1 MIQVITI
8 KNPFENRKKLREL
21 YWTGKELTAYV
32 DTDGMDIFVDGHL
45 VEQPDAT
52 IPPDGSQIICTP
64 HIAGKGLKRILGFAA
79 MIALTVYAGNVGGG
93 LWAKAGSFFAKGAI
107 GATLASGAVMLLGG
121 KLINAVFPQ
130 DISTPKWNDQESS
143 RSYGWDLPTP
153 STLAGNCVGETYGEC
168 IPAAQLLEQHVE
180 TINNKQYLNLLYCGG
195 YGPVD
200 SIDKIRIDYTDIG
213 NFTGVQL
220 ETRLGTNDQ
229 KPISFFHT
237 TPLDQSV
244 GLELDVGASLVRTSD
259 SALASSLEVTLEWPA
274 GLYHINDD
282 SNFGNATTK
291 FRIEYRKSGADTW
304 TLDKEYT
311 ETAATNEALRKSYQI
326 NGLEEGRYDVR
337 VTLLSKPSSSRDQ
350 AMVQW
355 TLLTSYNNGVYTRP
369 GKVLVAMR
377 ILATN
382 QLSGGVPS
390 VSWRQKRSTVWVYN
404 PNESAY
410 EQQPANN
417 PIWAAYD
424 IMHQCRYFK
433 NINTGEMEF
442 VHYGCSHENLDPY
455 YEQWKDA
462 ADYAFE
468 MITNE
473 NGEKEHRYEFDA
485 FLDTAQKRITAAQKA
500 AAVGHAVI
508 IAHGRNYGIV
518 VDRPGHISQIFGEG
532 RTTVSSVKGSFTS
545 KEDRARAVDVTYN
558 DEHNDFKNTM
568 MTVRSPLYNKDTGVD
583 NTTQLTLFG
592 VKRRSQAYR
601 EAMTALATSERQ
613 LQFIEL
619 QTDIDGIVAEYGDIV
634 GYNHAVSRIGIASG
648 RLVSVAAS
656 KVVLDKSVDLNP
668 TKTYEIYITLSD
680 DTIVKRSVASVT
692 TATKTTELAVTVPF
706 DDAQMPARFDN
717 YAFGECDKSIKPFRI
732 VSASRDGDMLV
743 SLKLAEYDEAMYAT
757 ELDYSKYPVIDYSNS
772 LTIATITSLTAKEQT
787 RTIDQTT
794 VPDVAVAWEISS
806 TGNAPSDYVV
816 QIKSRNS
823 SYEEQVSTKSTA
835 YTFRSVRAGEDY
847 DITVYC
853 IYDAVTTSHETTS
866 LHVAGGAYSENNT
879 SNLIVM
885 LVGKGF
891 NLSWQAATG
900 TTVTAYNVYQG
911 IYGDKLDACKLISEK
926 QKAVACYAP
935 VKDAGQYQFYVE
947 SIDRDGNRFGQVLSG
962 IGAIAMPGRVTDA
975 EAYTIYRRYQDG
987 STGYDIV
994 VTFALPS
1001 TPSAKDV
1008 EVYYKTNHIDMTKIS
1023 GPLPEGVPADELG
1036 FYADWR
1042 YAGKGSSRVVIP
1054 AAQLGDIYKLKL
1066 VAEDVNGFTTP
1077 DSDATYLTL
1086 KVEEKQTV
1094 PSTPA
1099 GFKKDFSK
1107 ENGFV
1112 FSWDDVTDSDVDFYE
1127 LRYDQNPGAEYNL
1140 IGRVQGTRLTV
1151 RRLKARSATIY
1162 LYAHNATKKY
1172 SYPAKLSY
1180 DYPKLNAPGGLTI
1193 EKGILSANITVPDI
1207 PNGADG
1213 VRLYIEQQPID
1224 IGKNTHYTYS
1234 NQAGIYT
1241 VTACYYDIFGE
1252 GYQTAEH
1259 QAVIDPYIDPK
1270 YIEDESIS
1278 LKMVDKE
1285 IQSAVADAQQA
1296 IPRLDKV
1303 DNDIANINNDISV
1316 AKTDLSNDIASI
1328 NNKLNLSPSD
1338 ANGYKSIQEL
1348 NQKDGQLE
1356 SIIATNKSTQDGI
1369 NQEHASLIS
1378 QTDSDI
1384 KSVVLNLNNTDP
1396 SKSAYKS
1403 ISQLSQTA
1411 DEIKT
1416 TVQTNKTNSDNAISQ
1431 VSQKADNVKVTIE
1444 NNLNNTDPSKSAYK
1458 SISQLQVNINGLT
1471 STVQNNKSATDTQIS
1486 QIKQNANSLS
1496 STVQTYHTDAN
1507 NKISGLSSKVSQNAD
1522 SITSVVTNLSDSEK
1536 AKNNYSA
1543 IAQMQDDIA
1552 LRVAKDDVVNQI
1564 NISKESILIDGK
1576 KVHITGDTKFDNN
1589 VIVGGMIAANS
1600 ITADKLSAET
1610 MELTANQGIK
1620 GGGATLDAN
1629 GLTVRGNDGS
1639 YVVHGSN
1646 GMEFHD
1652 GNGNEFSMV
1661 GAIVM
1666 GTVKDGQWIKFTKP
1680 WKTVPN
1686 VIVTPISLQTA
1697 IPGYNSTSLY
1707 LDCRPQNVTTNG
1719 FQAVCRTVLKAGSGG
1734 LVPVNKTVTGHL
1746 ESYSMT
1752 IDGTE
1757 ITIPEKATT
1766 FTINTTWAI
1775 TNYGED
1781 ETHHEDDYHA
1791 FLGPAYL
1798 NLKIDVNGTNK
1809 VNKRIGTAPADDW
1822 YYKKTFSGG
1831 HSETITV
1838 SGGDKIKIYF
1848 VATAEK
1854 GKWQDFNEA
1863 DVSATIGNYSFNITA
1878 DSPLASGNAFFL
1890 CTDQHNSPYTISD
1903 SQ

>member
-8 KNPFENRKKLREL
+8 KNPFENRKEIREL

-45 VEQPDAT
+45 IEQPDAT

-121 KLINAVFPQ
+121 KLINAIFPQ

-153 STLAGNCVGETYGEC
+153 LTLAGNCVGETYGEC

-229 KPISFFHT
+229 EPISFFHT

-244 GLELDVGASLVRTSD
+244 GLELDVGAPLVRTSD

-355 TLLTSYNNGVYTRP
+355 TLLTSYNNGVYARP

-390 VSWRQKRSTVWVYN
+390 VSWRQKRSNVWVYN

-485 FLDTAQKRITAAQKA
+485 FFDTAQKRITAAQKA

-601 EAMTALATSERQ
+601 EAVTALATSERQ
-613 LQFIEL
+613 IQFIEL

-634 GYNHAVSRIGIASG
+634 GYNHTVSRIGIASG
-648 RLVSVAAS
+648 RLASAIES
-656 KVVLDKSVDLNP
+656 KVVLDKSVDLDP
-668 TKTYEIYITLSD
+668 AKTYEIYVTLSD
-680 DTIVKRSVASVT
+680 DTIVKRSIASVT
-692 TATKTTELAVTVPF
+692 TATKTTELTVTVPF

-757 ELDYSKYPVIDYSNS
+757 ELDYSKYPVVDYSS
-772 LTIATITSLTAKEQT
+772 SPSVAKITSLTAREQS
-787 RTIDQTT
+787 RTIDRTA
-794 VPDVAVAWEISS
+794 VPDVAVTWELSR
-806 TGNAPSDYVV
+806 TGIAPSSYIV

-823 SYEEQVSTKSTA
+823 SYKEQAGTKMTA
-835 YTFRSVRAGEDY
+835 YTFRSVRADEDY

-853 IYDAVTTSHETTS
+853 IYDAVTTSYETTS
-866 LHVAGGAYSENNT
+866 LHVAGGAYSENNAT
-879 SNLIVM
+879 SLIVM

-900 TTVTAYNVYQG
+900 SAIAAYNVYQG
-911 IYGDKLDACKLISEK
+911 AYGDKLEACKRISKK
-926 QKAVACYAP
+926 QKGVSCYAP

-947 SIDRDGNRFGQVLSG
+947 SVDKDGKRYGQVLSG
-962 IGAIAMPGRVTDA
+962 IGSIAMPGRVTDA

-987 STGYDIV
+987 ATGYDIV
-994 VTFALPS
+994 VSFALPS

-1008 EVYYKTNHIDMTKIS
+1008 EVYYKTNHIDMSKIR
-1023 GPLPEGVPADELG
+1023 GALPEGVPADELG

-1042 YAGKGSSRVVIP
+1042 YAGKGATRVVIP
-1054 AAQLGDIYKLKL
+1054 AAQLGDTYKVKL

-1077 DSDATYLTL
+1077 DEDATYLTI
-1086 KVEEKQTV
+1086 KIEEKQAV
-1094 PSTPA
+1094 PSTPT
-1099 GFKKDFSK
+1099 GFRKDFSK
-1107 ENGFV
+1107 DIGFV

-1127 LRYDQNPGAEYNL
+1127 LRYDQNPGAAHNL
-1140 IGRVQGTRLTV
+1140 MGRVQGTSFSVDQLT
-1151 RRLKARSATIY
+1151 ARCATIY

-1180 DYPKLNAPGGLTI
+1180 GYPRLSAPASITV
-1193 EKGILSANITVPDI
+1193 EQAILSVNLSVPELID
-1207 PNGADG
+1207 GAEGVKFYIDG
-1213 VRLYIEQQPID
+1213 SPID
-1224 IGKNTHYTYS
+1224 IGKNIHYAYA
-1234 NQAGIYT
+1234 NKAGIYA
-1241 VTACYYDIFGE
+1241 VSACYYDVFGE
-1252 GYQTAEH
+1252 GYRTAEY
-1259 QAVIDPYIDPK
+1259 QAVIKTYVDPQYIK
-1270 YIEDESIS
+1270 EESLALS
-1278 LKMVDKE
+1278 MMDKT
-1285 IQSAVADAQQA
+1285 IQDAVSDAQQA
-1296 IPRLDKV
+1296 LP
-1303 DNDIANINNDISV
+1303 N
-1316 AKTDLSNDIASI
+1316 
-1328 NNKLNLSPSD
+1328 
-1338 ANGYKSIQEL
+1338 L
-1348 NQKDGQLE
+1348 NQKVSELKQ
-1356 SIIATNKSTQDGI
+1356 
-1369 NQEHASLIS
+1369 
-1378 QTDSDI
+1378 SDE
-1384 KSVVLNLNNTDP
+1384 
-1396 SKSAYKS
+1396 
-1403 ISQLSQTA
+1403 
-1411 DEIKT
+1411 EIKM
-1416 TVQTNKTNSDNAISQ
+1416 TVQ
-1431 VSQKADNVKVTIE
+1431 
-1444 NNLNNTDPSKSAYK
+1444 
-1458 SISQLQVNINGLT
+1458 
-1471 STVQNNKSATDTQIS
+1471 DTQKELSS
-1486 QIKQNANSLS
+1486 QIR
-1496 STVQTYHTDAN
+1496 
-1507 NKISGLSSKVSQNAD
+1507 QNAD
-1522 SITSVVTNLSDSEK
+1522 SITSVVTNLSDTQK
-1536 AKNNYSA
+1536 ASAAYSA
-1543 IAQMQDDIA
+1543 IAQMVNAIQ
-1552 LRVAKDDVVNQI
+1552 LRVTADNLKEMGQNGKLMSYI
-1564 NISKESILIDGK
+1564 NLTPTSVSILSKLLHIKADTLIDG
-1576 KVHITGDTKFDNN
+1576 N
-1589 VIVGGMIAANS
+1589 VITSGMLQAGAV
-1600 ITADKLSAET
+1600 TAEKLSAET
-1610 MELTANQGIK
+1610 MELTSNQGIK
-1620 GGGATLDAN
+1620 GGGATLDTN

-1652 GNGNEFSMV
+1652 GNGNTFAMV
-1661 GAIVM
+1661 GATVM

-1697 IPGYNSTSLY
+1697 IAGYNSTNLY
-1707 LDCRPQNVTTNG
+1707 LDCRPQNVTVNG

-1734 LVPVNKTVTGHL
+1734 SIPVNKTVTGNTRGA
-1746 ESYSMT
+1746 T
-1752 IDGTE
+1752 ITLNGVE
-1757 ITIPEKATT
+1757 ITIPESATT
-1766 FTINTTWAI
+1766 FICNVSWSI
-1775 TNYGED
+1775 TNYGHKKDTHDGDSED
-1781 ETHHEDDYHA
+1781 W
-1791 FLGPAYL
+1791 FLGPVYL

-1809 VNKRIGTAPADDW
+1809 VNKRIGTADTSYF
-1822 YYKKTFSGG
+1822 YYEKTFNGG
-1831 HSETITV
+1831 DSTPIAV
-1838 SGGDKIKIYF
+1838 SGGDKVKIYF
-1848 VATAEK
+1848 VATP
-1854 GKWQDFNEA
+1854 QDDYDGFNRA
-1863 DVSATIGNYSFNITA
+1863 DISVTIGNYSFNTTA
-1878 DSPLASGNAFFL
+1878 DAPLASGNAFFL

>member
-8 KNPFENRKKLREL
+8 KNPFENRKEIREL
-21 YWTGKELTAYV
+21 YWTGKKLTAYV
-32 DTDGMDIFVDGHL
+32 DTDGMDTFMDGHL

-107 GATLASGAVMLLGG
+107 GATLASGAVMFLGG
-121 KLINAVFPQ
+121 KLINSIFPQ
-130 DISTPKWNDQESS
+130 DISTPKWQDTESS
-143 RSYGWDLPTP
+143 QSYGWDLPTP
-153 STLAGNCVGETYGEC
+153 STLAGNCIGETYGEC

-180 TINNKQYLNLLYCGG
+180 TVNNKQYLNLLYCGG

-237 TPLDQSV
+237 TPLDQAV
-244 GLELDVGASLVRTSD
+244 GLELDVGAPLVRTSD
-259 SALASSLEVTLEWPA
+259 SALASSLEVALEWPA

-291 FRIEYRKSGADTW
+291 FRIDYRKSGADTW
-304 TLDKEYT
+304 TPDKEYT
-311 ETAATNEALRKSYQI
+311 ETAATNEAIRKSYQI
-326 NGLEEGRYDVR
+326 NSLEEGRYDVR

-350 AMVQW
+350 ATVQW
-355 TLLTSYNNGVYTRP
+355 TLLTSYNNGVYARP

-382 QLSGGVPS
+382 QLSSGVPS
-390 VSWRQKRSTVWVYN
+390 VSWRQKRNTVWVYN
-404 PNESAY
+404 PNQSAY

-424 IMHQCRYFK
+424 IMHQCRQLK

-442 VHYGCSHENLDPY
+442 VHYGCSHENLDAY
-455 YEQWKDA
+455 YEQWKEA

-485 FLDTAQKRITAAQKA
+485 FFDTAQKRITAAQKA

-568 MTVRSPLYNKDTGVD
+568 MTVRSPLYNKDAGVD

-601 EAMTALATSERQ
+601 EAVTALATSERQ

-866 LHVAGGAYSENNT
+866 LHVHGTAYTDNNA

-891 NLSWQAATG
+891 NLSWRGATG
-900 TTVTAYNVYQG
+900 TAVAGYNVYRG
-911 IYGDKLDACKLISEK
+911 KYGMTMQQCDKVSAAQTATS
-926 QKAVACYAP
+926 CYVP
-935 VKDAGQYQFYVE
+935 TQDAGQYVFYVE
-947 SIDRDGNRFGQVLSG
+947 SIDRDGNTFGETLTG
-962 IGAIAMPGRVTDA
+962 IGSIAMPGKVTDA
-975 EAYTIYRRYQDG
+975 SAYTIYRQYQDG
-987 STGYDIV
+987 ATGYDIV
-994 VTFALPS
+994 VSFSLPA
-1001 TPSAKDV
+1001 TAAVADV
-1008 EVYYKTNHIDMTKIS
+1008 AVYYKTNHIDMTKLS

-1036 FYADWR
+1036 YYADWR
-1042 YAGKGSSRVVIP
+1042 YAGKGTSRVTIS
-1054 AAQLGDIYKLKL
+1054 AAQLGDTYRIKL

-1077 DSDATYLTL
+1077 DEDATYIELT
-1086 KVEEKQTV
+1086 VEAKQTV
-1094 PSTPA
+1094 PDTPT
-1099 GFKKDFSK
+1099 GFKKSFALGK
-1107 ENGFV
+1107 GFT
-1112 FSWDDVTDSDVDFYE
+1112 FAWDDVTNSDVDYYE
-1127 LRYDQNPGAEYNL
+1127 LRYDQNPGAAYNL
-1140 IGRVQGTRLTV
+1140 LARAQGTSITLESMPSR
-1151 RRLKARSATIY
+1151 KATIY
-1162 LYAHNATKKY
+1162 LYSHNATKKY
-1172 SYPAKLSY
+1172 SYPASLSY
-1180 DYPKLNAPGGLTI
+1180 DYPILPAPGGLTI

-1207 PNGADG
+1207 PSGADG
-1213 VRLYIEQQPID
+1213 VCLYIEHQPID
-1224 IGKNTHYTYS
+1224 IGKNTHYSYS
-1234 NQAGIYT
+1234 NAAGIYT

-1252 GYQTAEH
+1252 GYQTAEY
-1259 QAVIDPYIDPK
+1259 QAVIEPHIDPK
-1270 YIEDESIS
+1270 YFGDESLS
-1278 LKMVDKE
+1278 LEMMDKT
-1285 IQSAVADAQQA
+1285 IQGAVKDAQQA
-1296 IPRLDKV
+1296 LPNLKETAAELKKS
-1303 DNDIANINNDISV
+1303 DNEIRGTVQDTQ
-1316 AKTDLSNDIASI
+1316 K
-1328 NNKLNLSPSD
+1328 NLS
-1338 ANGYKSIQEL
+1338 A
-1348 NQKDGQLE
+1348 
-1356 SIIATNKSTQDGI
+1356 
-1369 NQEHASLIS
+1369 
-1378 QTDSDI
+1378 
-1384 KSVVLNLNNTDP
+1384 
-1396 SKSAYKS
+1396 
-1403 ISQLSQTA
+1403 
-1411 DEIKT
+1411 
-1416 TVQTNKTNSDNAISQ
+1416 
-1431 VSQKADNVKVTIE
+1431 
-1444 NNLNNTDPSKSAYK
+1444 
-1458 SISQLQVNINGLT
+1458 
-1471 STVQNNKSATDTQIS
+1471 QI
-1486 QIKQNANSLS
+1486 
-1496 STVQTYHTDAN
+1496 TE
-1507 NKISGLSSKVSQNAD
+1507 NAD
-1522 SITSVVTNLSDSEK
+1522 KITSIVTNLGDSKK
-1536 AKNNYSA
+1536 ASAAYSA
-1543 IAQMQDDIA
+1543 IAQMVDAIQ
-1552 LRVAKDDVVNQI
+1552 LRVTADNLKEMGQNGQLMSYI
-1564 NISKESILIDGK
+1564 NLTPTTVSILSKLLHITADTLIDG
-1576 KVHITGDTKFDNN
+1576 N
-1589 VIVGGMIAANS
+1589 VITNGMIEAGA
-1600 ITADKLSAET
+1600 ITADKLAASII
-1610 MELTANQGIK
+1610 ELTNSQGIK
-1620 GGGATLDAN
+1620 GGSVVLDTS
-1629 GLTVRGNDGS
+1629 GLACTD
-1639 YVVHGSN
+1639 SN
-1646 GMEFHD
+1646 GMTIQFGQD
-1652 GNGNEFSMV
+1652 GMTSKDKNGNKFSILAQCM
-1661 GAIVM
+1661 M
-1666 GTVKDGQWIKFTKP
+1666 GVAKNGQYVKFANP
-1680 WKTVPN
+1680 WTEIPV
-1686 VIVTPISLQTA
+1686 VIIT
-1697 IPGYNSTSLY
+1697 
-1707 LDCRPQNVTTNG
+1707 PQNVQTNNPDYSTSKVRLHCYAEDISVNG
-1719 FQAVCRTVLKAGSGG
+1719 FRVRAYSGIAEGAGSFSQYQECGSMSWTIWRSGSDRNVTLPYGSRSITFTVKMPSNASRVVFHGRFGMNLGYKYSNFVRFPNSESQNISIKCNGKETYNGMFFSNDNNNEIHGPSGVHGTDEYCSYVSKIFTVAQGSDLTCTLTLSPWTEHDGDGSDG
-1734 LVPVNKTVTGHL
+1734 LRVWLIIDSLDVYVDGEQILDN
-1746 ESYSMT
+1746 
-1752 IDGTE
+1752 DGT
-1757 ITIPEKATT
+1757 
-1766 FTINTTWAI
+1766 
-1775 TNYGED
+1775 G
-1781 ETHHEDDYHA
+1781 
-1791 FLGPAYL
+1791 
-1798 NLKIDVNGTNK
+1798 
-1809 VNKRIGTAPADDW
+1809 
-1822 YYKKTFSGG
+1822 
-1831 HSETITV
+1831 
-1838 SGGDKIKIYF
+1838 
-1848 VATAEK
+1848 
-1854 GKWQDFNEA
+1854 
-1863 DVSATIGNYSFNITA
+1863 
-1878 DSPLASGNAFFL
+1878 AFFVVNRSNGL
-1890 CTDQHNSPYTISD
+1890 YTL
-1903 SQ
+1903 Q

>member
-8 KNPFENRKKLREL
+8 KNPFENRREIREL

-32 DTDGMDIFVDGHL
+32 DTEGMDIFMDGHI
-45 VEQPDAT
+45 VDHPDWT

-107 GATLASGAVMLLGG
+107 GATLASGAVMFLGG
-121 KLINAVFPQ
+121 KLINSVFPQ
-130 DISTPKWNDQESS
+130 DISTPKWQDTESS
-143 RSYGWDLPTP
+143 QSYGWDLPTP

-180 TINNKQYLNLLYCGG
+180 TVNNKQYLNLLYCGG

-244 GLELDVGASLVRTSD
+244 GLELDIGSPLVRTSD
-259 SALASSLEVTLEWPA
+259 SSLASSLEVTLEWPA

-282 SNFGNATTK
+282 SNFGNATTR
-291 FRIEYRKSGADTW
+291 FRIDYRKSGADTW

-311 ETAATNEALRKSYQI
+311 ETAATNEAIRKSYQI

-355 TLLTSYNNGVYTRP
+355 TLLTSYNNGVYARP
-369 GKVLVAMR
+369 GKVLIAMR

-382 QLSGGVPS
+382 QLSSGVPS
-390 VSWRQKRSTVWVYN
+390 VSWRQKRNTVWVYN
-404 PNESAY
+404 PNQSAY

-424 IMHQCRYFK
+424 IMHQCRQLK
-433 NINTGEMEF
+433 NVNTGEMEF
-442 VHYGCSHENLDPY
+442 VHYGCSHENLDAY
-455 YEQWKDA
+455 YEQWKEA

-485 FLDTAQKRITAAQKA
+485 FFDTAQKRITAAQKA

-568 MTVRSPLYNKDTGVD
+568 MTVRSPLYNKDAGVD

-601 EAMTALATSERQ
+601 EAVTALATSERQ

-743 SLKLAEYDEAMYAT
+743 SLKLAEYDEVMYAT
-757 ELDYSKYPVIDYSNS
+757 ELDYSKYPVIDYSS
-772 LTIATITSLTAKEQT
+772 SPSVAKITSLTAREQS
-787 RTIDQTT
+787 RTIDRTT
-794 VPDVAVAWEISS
+794 VPDVAVAWDLSR
-806 TGNAPSDYVV
+806 TGTAPSSYIV
-816 QIKSRNS
+816 QIKSRSS
-823 SYEEQVSTKSTA
+823 SYEEQASTKLTA

-847 DITVYC
+847 DINVYC

-866 LHVAGGAYSENNT
+866 LHVAGGTYSENNAT
-879 SNLIVM
+879 NLIVM
-885 LVGKGF
+885 LTGKGF

-900 TTVTAYNVYQG
+900 SAVAAYNVYQG
-911 IYGDKLDACKLISEK
+911 AYGDKLEACKRISEK
-926 QKAVACYAP
+926 QKGVSCYAP

-947 SIDRDGNRFGQVLSG
+947 SVDKDGMRYGQVLSG
-962 IGAIAMPGRVTDA
+962 IGSIAMPGCVTDA
-975 EAYTIYRRYQDG
+975 DAYTIYRQYQDG
-987 STGYDIV
+987 VTGYDVV

-1023 GPLPEGVPADELG
+1023 GSLPEGVAADELG

-1042 YAGKGSSRVVIP
+1042 YAGKGSSRVVIS
-1054 AAQLGDIYKLKL
+1054 AAQLGDVYKLKL

-1077 DSDATYLTL
+1077 DSDATYLAL
-1086 KVEEKQTV
+1086 KVEAKQTV
-1094 PSTPA
+1094 PSTPT
-1099 GFKKDFSK
+1099 GFKKDFSREK
-1107 ENGFV
+1107 GFI

-1140 IGRVQGTRLTV
+1140 IGRAQGIRLIV
-1151 RRLKARSATIY
+1151 EWLKERSATIY

-1213 VRLYIEQQPID
+1213 VRLYIERQPID
-1224 IGKNTHYTYS
+1224 IGKNTHYSYS
-1234 NQAGIYT
+1234 NAAGIYT

-1259 QAVIDPYIDPK
+1259 QAVIEPHIDEK
-1270 YIEDESIS
+1270 YFADESLS
-1278 LKMVDKE
+1278 LRMMDETMKG
-1285 IQSAVADAQQA
+1285 AVADAQEA
-1296 IPRLDKV
+1296 IPRLETV
-1303 DNDIANINNDISV
+1303 DANI
-1316 AKTDLSNDIASI
+1316 AELQKTDSSI
-1328 NNKLNLSPSD
+1328 
-1338 ANGYKSIQEL
+1338 
-1348 NQKDGQLE
+1348 
-1356 SIIATNKSTQDGI
+1356 
-1369 NQEHASLIS
+1369 
-1378 QTDSDI
+1378 
-1384 KSVVLNLNNTDP
+1384 
-1396 SKSAYKS
+1396 
-1403 ISQLSQTA
+1403 
-1411 DEIKT
+1411 
-1416 TVQTNKTNSDNAISQ
+1416 
-1431 VSQKADNVKVTIE
+1431 
-1444 NNLNNTDPSKSAYK
+1444 
-1458 SISQLQVNINGLT
+1458 T
-1471 STVQNNKSATDTQIS
+1471 STVQSNKAAQDKKNQSIDTDIS
-1486 QIKQNANSLS
+1486 QLKQTAESIT
-1496 STVQTYHTDAN
+1496 STVQSD
-1507 NKISGLSSKVSQNAD
+1507 KKELSSQISQNAD
-1522 SITSVVTNLSDSEK
+1522 KITSVITNLGDPAK
-1536 AKNNYSA
+1536 ASAAYSA
-1543 IAQMQDDIA
+1543 IAQMVDAIQ
-1552 LRVAKDDVVNQI
+1552 LRVTADNLKEMGQSGQLMSYI
-1564 NISKESILIDGK
+1564 NLTPTAVSILSKLLHITADTLIDG
-1576 KVHITGDTKFDNN
+1576 N
-1589 VIVGGMIAANS
+1589 VITNGMIKAGA
-1600 ITADKLSAET
+1600 ITADKLAASII
-1610 MELTANQGIK
+1610 ELTANQGIK
-1620 GGGATLDAN
+1620 GGGATLDTN
-1629 GLTVRGNDGS
+1629 GLTVRGSDGS
-1639 YVVHGSN
+1639 YVVHGSS

-1652 GNGNEFSMV
+1652 GNGNTFAMV
-1661 GAIVM
+1661 GAMVM
-1666 GTVKDGQWIKFTKP
+1666 GTVKDGQWVKFTKP

-1686 VIVTPISLQTA
+1686 VIVTPISLQTSLSN
-1697 IPGYNSTSLY
+1697 YTSTNLY
-1707 LDCRPQNVTTNG
+1707 LDCRPQNVTVNG

-1734 LVPVNKTVTGHL
+1734 
-1746 ESYSMT
+1746 
-1752 IDGTE
+1752 
-1757 ITIPEKATT
+1757 TIPINKSANKDFSDLYRKGIPNLTSYTYDLAEIKVPDKATKVT
-1766 FTINTTWAI
+1766 LNSSWALENI
-1775 TNYGED
+1775 GD
-1781 ETHHEDDYHA
+1781 IRWRSDDEDDYYDYY
-1791 FLGPAYL
+1791 FGDIYVDMR
-1798 NLKIDVNGTNK
+1798 IDVNGSTLKTKRLGSSLGQKTNQAFHESK
-1809 VNKRIGTAPADDW
+1809 
-1822 YYKKTFSGG
+1822 SGND
-1831 HSETITV
+1831 SEVITV
-1838 SGGDKIKIYF
+1838 KSGDTVKIYG
-1848 VATAEK
+1848 VISVQTVK
-1854 GKWQDFNEA
+1854 RGDFNPQYG
-1863 DVSATIGNYSFNITA
+1863 DSYDGFGKGSASYTLTNYSFNTTA
-1878 DSPLASGNAFFL
+1878 DAPLASGNAFFL
-1890 CTDQHNSPYTISD
+1890 CTDKHNSPYTISD
-1903 SQ
+1903 TQ

>member
-8 KNPFENRKKLREL
+8 KNPFENRKEIREL
-21 YWTGKELTAYV
+21 YWTGKALTAYV
-32 DTDGMDIFVDGHL
+32 DTNGMDIFVDGHL

-52 IPPDGSQIICTP
+52 IPPDGSQIVCTP

-121 KLINAVFPQ
+121 KLINAIFPQ

-143 RSYGWDLPTP
+143 QAYGWDLPTP

-180 TINNKQYLNLLYCGG
+180 TVNNKQYLNLLYCGG

-244 GLELDVGASLVRTSD
+244 GLELDVNAPLVRTSD
-259 SALASSLEVTLEWPA
+259 SALASSFEVTLEWPA

-355 TLLTSYNNGVYTRP
+355 TLLTSYNNGVYARP

-390 VSWRQKRSTVWVYN
+390 VSWRQKRSNVWVYN

-485 FLDTAQKRITAAQKA
+485 FFDTAQKRITAAQKA

-601 EAMTALATSERQ
+601 EAVTALATSERQ

-634 GYNHAVSRIGIASG
+634 GYNHTVSRIGVASG
-648 RLVSVAAS
+648 RLASAMES
-656 KVVLDKSVDLNP
+656 KVVLDKSVDLDP
-668 TKTYEIYITLSD
+668 AKTYEIYVTLSD

-692 TATKTTELAVTVPF
+692 TATKTTELTVTVPF

-806 TGNAPSDYVV
+806 AGSAPSDYVV

-823 SYEEQVSTKSTA
+823 SYEERVSTKSTA

-866 LHVAGGAYSENNT
+866 LHVAGGAYSENNA

-891 NLSWQAATG
+891 NLSWRGATG
-900 TTVTAYNVYQG
+900 TAVAGYNVYRG
-911 IYGDKLDACKLISEK
+911 KYGMTMQQCDKVSTAQTATS
-926 QKAVACYAP
+926 CYVP
-935 VKDAGQYQFYVE
+935 TQDAGQYVFYVE
-947 SIDRDGNRFGQVLSG
+947 SIDKDGNTFGETLSG
-962 IGAIAMPGRVTDA
+962 IGSVAMPGKVTDA
-975 EAYTIYRRYQDG
+975 SAYTIYRQYQDG
-987 STGYDIV
+987 VTGYDIV
-994 VTFALPS
+994 VRFGLP
-1001 TPSAKDV
+1001 TTATVADV
-1008 EVYYKTNHIDMTKIS
+1008 AVYYKTNHIDMSKLS

-1036 FYADWR
+1036 YYADWR
-1042 YAGKGSSRVVIP
+1042 YAGKGTSRVTIP
-1054 AAQLGDIYKLKL
+1054 AAQLGDTYRIKL

-1077 DSDATYLTL
+1077 DEDATYIELT
-1086 KVEEKQTV
+1086 VEAKQTV
-1094 PSTPA
+1094 PDTPT
-1099 GFKKDFSK
+1099 GFRKDFTLGK
-1107 ENGFV
+1107 GFT
-1112 FSWDDVTDSDVDFYE
+1112 FAWRDVTNSDVDYYE
-1127 LRYDQNPGAEYNL
+1127 LRYDQNPGAAYNL
-1140 IGRVQGTRLTV
+1140 LARAQGTSITLETMP
-1151 RRLKARSATIY
+1151 ARKATIY

-1172 SYPAKLSY
+1172 SYPASLSY
-1180 DYPKLNAPGGLTI
+1180 DYPVLSAPGGLTI
-1193 EKGILSANITVPDI
+1193 EKAILAVNISVPDI
-1207 PNGADG
+1207 PAGADG
-1213 VRLYIEQQPID
+1213 VRFYIEQQPID

-1278 LKMVDKE
+1278 LKMVDGTIKT
-1285 IQSAVADAQQA
+1285 AVSDAQQA
-1296 IPRLDKV
+1296 IPRLDTL
-1303 DNDIANINNDISV
+1303 DANV
-1316 AKTDLSNDIASI
+1316 TELKKTDGEILSTVAANKKASD
-1328 NNKLNLSPSD
+1328 D
-1338 ANGYKSIQEL
+1338 ADASFAS
-1348 NQKDGQLE
+1348 QLKQTAE
-1356 SIIATNKSTQDGI
+1356 SI
-1369 NQEHASLIS
+1369 
-1378 QTDSDI
+1378 
-1384 KSVVLNLNNTDP
+1384 
-1396 SKSAYKS
+1396 
-1403 ISQLSQTA
+1403 
-1411 DEIKT
+1411 
-1416 TVQTNKTNSDNAISQ
+1416 
-1431 VSQKADNVKVTIE
+1431 
-1444 NNLNNTDPSKSAYK
+1444 
-1458 SISQLQVNINGLT
+1458 T
-1471 STVQNNKSATDTQIS
+1471 STVQSNKVAQEKKNRSLDTDIS
-1486 QIKQNANSLS
+1486 QLKQTAESIT
-1496 STVQTYHTDAN
+1496 STVQSD
-1507 NKISGLSSKVSQNAD
+1507 KKELSSQITQNAD
-1522 SITSVVTNLSDSEK
+1522 KITSVVTNLSDPAK
-1536 AKNNYSA
+1536 ASAAYSA
-1543 IAQMQDDIA
+1543 IAQMIDAIQ
-1552 LRVAKDDVVNQI
+1552 LRVTADNLKEMGQSGQLMSYI
-1564 NISKESILIDGK
+1564 NLTPTAVSILSKLLHITADTLIDG
-1576 KVHITGDTKFDNN
+1576 N
-1589 VIVGGMIAANS
+1589 VITNGMIKAGA
-1600 ITADKLSAET
+1600 ITADKLAASII
-1610 MELTANQGIK
+1610 ELTNSQGIK
-1620 GGGATLDAN
+1620 GGSVVLDTS
-1629 GLTVRGNDGS
+1629 GLACTD
-1639 YVVHGSN
+1639 SN
-1646 GMEFHD
+1646 GMTIQFGQD
-1652 GNGNEFSMV
+1652 GMTSMDKNGNRFSILAQCM
-1661 GAIVM
+1661 M
-1666 GTVKDGQWIKFTKP
+1666 GVAKNGQYVKFANP
-1680 WKTVPN
+1680 WTESPT
-1686 VIVTPISLQTA
+1686 VIVTPQNIQTNNTAYSTSTVRLHCYADEVSVNGFRMRAYSGIANGAGSLVKNQKCGTMTWTIWRSYSDFNNLNPVFGSKSIIFNVSMPSNAGSVVFHGRLRTNAHFREPELKIPNSTKYQKLEVKCNDTVVYSDILWNSGDGKVDVAKNTDTYTA
-1697 IPGYNSTSLY
+1697 ITSSSIPVVQGAA
-1707 LDCRPQNVTTNG
+1707 LDCTLTINP
-1719 FQAVCRTVLKAGSGG
+1719 CVLHPGDGNDGMDIEFILDSIDCKIEGEQVLDA
-1734 LVPVNKTVTGHL
+1734 
-1746 ESYSMT
+1746 
-1752 IDGTE
+1752 DGT
-1757 ITIPEKATT
+1757 
-1766 FTINTTWAI
+1766 
-1775 TNYGED
+1775 G
-1781 ETHHEDDYHA
+1781 
-1791 FLGPAYL
+1791 
-1798 NLKIDVNGTNK
+1798 
-1809 VNKRIGTAPADDW
+1809 
-1822 YYKKTFSGG
+1822 
-1831 HSETITV
+1831 
-1838 SGGDKIKIYF
+1838 
-1848 VATAEK
+1848 
-1854 GKWQDFNEA
+1854 
-1863 DVSATIGNYSFNITA
+1863 
-1878 DSPLASGNAFFL
+1878 AFFVVNRSNGL
-1890 CTDQHNSPYTISD
+1890 YSITD
-1903 SQ
+1903 

>member
-8 KNPFENRKKLREL
+8 KNPFENRREIREL

-32 DTDGMDIFVDGHL
+32 DTKGMDIFMDGHI
-45 VEQPDAT
+45 VDHPDKT
-52 IPPDGSQIICTP
+52 IPLDGSQIICAP

-107 GATLASGAVMLLGG
+107 GATLASGAVMFLGG
-121 KLINAVFPQ
+121 KLINSIFPQ
-130 DISTPKWNDQESS
+130 DISTPKWQDTESS
-143 RSYGWDLPTP
+143 QSYGWDLPTP
-153 STLAGNCVGETYGEC
+153 STLAGNCIGETYGEC

-180 TINNKQYLNLLYCGG
+180 TVNNKQYLNLLYCGG

-237 TPLDQSV
+237 TPLDQAV
-244 GLELDVGASLVRTSD
+244 GLELDVGSPLVRTSD
-259 SALASSLEVTLEWPA
+259 SALASSLEVTLEWTA

-304 TLDKEYT
+304 TPDQEYT

-355 TLLTSYNNGVYTRP
+355 TLLTSYNNGVYARP

-382 QLSGGVPS
+382 QLSSGVPS
-390 VSWRQKRSTVWVYN
+390 VSWRQKRNTVWVYN
-404 PNESAY
+404 PNQSVY

-424 IMHQCRYFK
+424 IMHQCRQLK

-442 VHYGCSHENLDPY
+442 VHYGCSHENLDAY
-455 YEQWKDA
+455 YEQWKEA

-485 FLDTAQKRITAAQKA
+485 FFDTAQKRITAAQKA

-545 KEDRARAVDVTYN
+545 KGDRARAVDVTYN

-592 VKRRSQAYR
+592 IKRRSQAYR
-601 EAMTALATSERQ
+601 EAVTALATSERQ
-613 LQFIEL
+613 LQFVEL

-648 RLVSVAAS
+648 RLASATTS

-680 DTIVKRSVASVT
+680 DTIVKRNVASVT
-692 TATKTTELAVTVPF
+692 TAAKTAELTVTVPF
-706 DDAQMPARFDN
+706 NDSQMPARFDN

-743 SLKLAEYDEAMYAT
+743 SLKLAEYDETMYAT

-772 LTIATITSLTAKEQT
+772 PTIATITSLTAKEQT
-787 RTIDQTT
+787 RTIDRTT
-794 VPDVAVAWEISS
+794 VPDVAVAWEISN
-806 TGNAPSDYVV
+806 TGSAPSDYVV

-823 SYEEQVSTKSTA
+823 SYEEQASTKSTA

-866 LHVAGGAYSENNT
+866 LHVAGGTYSENNA

-926 QKAVACYAP
+926 QKTVACYAP
-935 VKDAGQYQFYVE
+935 VKDAGQYQFYIE

-962 IGAIAMPGRVTDA
+962 IGTIAMPGRVTDA

-994 VTFALPS
+994 VVFTLPS
-1001 TPSAKDV
+1001 TPSVKDV

-1054 AAQLGDIYKLKL
+1054 AAQLGDVYKLKL

-1099 GFKKDFSK
+1099 GLKKDFSK

-1151 RRLKARSATIY
+1151 GRLNVRSTTIY

-1180 DYPKLNAPGGLTI
+1180 DYPKLNAPAGITI
-1193 EKGILSANITVPDI
+1193 DKAILSVNLSVPELMV
-1207 PNGADG
+1207 GADG
-1213 VRLYIEQQPID
+1213 VNLYVDGKKID
-1224 IGKNTHYTYS
+1224 IGKNTHYAYA
-1234 NQAGIYT
+1234 NVPGIYT
-1241 VTACYYDIFGE
+1241 VSACYYDVFGE
-1252 GYQTAEH
+1252 GYMTAEY
-1259 QAVIDPYIDPK
+1259 QAVIDMYINPD
-1270 YIEDESIS
+1270 YIKEESLS
-1278 LKMVDKE
+1278 LKKMDATIKN
-1285 IQSAVADAQQA
+1285 AVSDAQTKLPQLEKKA
-1296 IPRLDKV
+1296 AELT
-1303 DNDIANINNDISV
+1303 
-1316 AKTDLSNDIASI
+1316 KTDDEIRGTVQDTQ
-1328 NNKLNLSPSD
+1328 KNLS
-1338 ANGYKSIQEL
+1338 A
-1348 NQKDGQLE
+1348 
-1356 SIIATNKSTQDGI
+1356 
-1369 NQEHASLIS
+1369 
-1378 QTDSDI
+1378 
-1384 KSVVLNLNNTDP
+1384 
-1396 SKSAYKS
+1396 
-1403 ISQLSQTA
+1403 
-1411 DEIKT
+1411 
-1416 TVQTNKTNSDNAISQ
+1416 
-1431 VSQKADNVKVTIE
+1431 
-1444 NNLNNTDPSKSAYK
+1444 
-1458 SISQLQVNINGLT
+1458 
-1471 STVQNNKSATDTQIS
+1471 QI
-1486 QIKQNANSLS
+1486 
-1496 STVQTYHTDAN
+1496 T
-1507 NKISGLSSKVSQNAD
+1507 QNAD
-1522 SITSVVTNLSDSEK
+1522 KITSIVTNLSDKDK
-1536 AKNNYSA
+1536 ASAAYSA
-1543 IAQMQDDIA
+1543 IAQMVDAIQ
-1552 LRVAKDDVVNQI
+1552 LRVTADNLKEMGQSGQLMSYI
-1564 NISKESILIDGK
+1564 NLTPTTVSILSRLLHITADTLIDG
-1576 KVHITGDTKFDNN
+1576 N
-1589 VIVGGMIAANS
+1589 VITNGMIKAGA
-1600 ITADKLSAET
+1600 ITADKLAASII
-1610 MELTANQGIK
+1610 ELTDSQGIK
-1620 GGGATLDAN
+1620 GGGATLDTN

-1652 GNGNEFSMV
+1652 GNGNTFAMV
-1661 GAIVM
+1661 GAMVM
-1666 GTVKDGQWIKFTKP
+1666 GTVKDGQWVRFTKP

-1697 IPGYNSTSLY
+1697 IPSYNSTNLY
-1707 LDCRPQNVTTNG
+1707 LDCRPQNVTANG

-1734 LVPVNKTVTGHL
+1734 LIPVNKTVTGHTGY
-1746 ESYSMT
+1746 ETIT

-1766 FTINTTWAI
+1766 FTINVTWSI

-1781 ETHHEDDYHA
+1781 REIHEDDINWY
-1791 FLGPAYL
+1791 LGPAYL
-1798 NLKIDVNGTNK
+1798 NFKIDVNGTNK
-1809 VNKRIGTAPADDW
+1809 VDKRIGTAPADDW
-1822 YYKKTFSGG
+1822 YYEKTFSGR
-1831 HSETITV
+1831 HSETLAV
-1838 SGGDKIKIYF
+1838 SGGDKIKVYF
-1848 VATAEK
+1848 VVTT
-1854 GKWQDFNEA
+1854 GYGNWHGFDEA
-1863 DVSATIGNYSFNITA
+1863 DISATIGNYTFNTTA
-1878 DSPLASGNAFFL
+1878 DVALASGNAFFL
-1890 CTDQHNSPYTISD
+1890 CTDKHNSPYTISD
-1903 SQ
+1903 S

>member
-8 KNPFENRKKLREL
+8 KNPFENRKEIREL

-45 VEQPDAT
+45 IEQPDAT

-485 FLDTAQKRITAAQKA
+485 FLDIAQKRITAAQKA

-601 EAMTALATSERQ
+601 EAVTALATSERQ

-1151 RRLKARSATIY
+1151 GRLKARSATIY

-1278 LKMVDKE
+1278 LKMVDGTIKT
-1285 IQSAVADAQQA
+1285 AVSDAQQA
-1296 IPRLDKV
+1296 IPRLDTL
-1303 DNDIANINNDISV
+1303 DANV
-1316 AKTDLSNDIASI
+1316 TELKKTDGEILSTVAANKKASD
-1328 NNKLNLSPSD
+1328 D
-1338 ANGYKSIQEL
+1338 ADASFAS
-1348 NQKDGQLE
+1348 QLKQTAE
-1356 SIIATNKSTQDGI
+1356 SI
-1369 NQEHASLIS
+1369 
-1378 QTDSDI
+1378 
-1384 KSVVLNLNNTDP
+1384 
-1396 SKSAYKS
+1396 
-1403 ISQLSQTA
+1403 
-1411 DEIKT
+1411 
-1416 TVQTNKTNSDNAISQ
+1416 
-1431 VSQKADNVKVTIE
+1431 
-1444 NNLNNTDPSKSAYK
+1444 
-1458 SISQLQVNINGLT
+1458 T
-1471 STVQNNKSATDTQIS
+1471 STVQSDKKELSS
-1486 QIKQNANSLS
+1486 QI
-1496 STVQTYHTDAN
+1496 T
-1507 NKISGLSSKVSQNAD
+1507 QNAD
-1522 SITSVVTNLSDSEK
+1522 KITSVVTNLSDPAK
-1536 AKNNYSA
+1536 ASAAYSA
-1543 IAQMQDDIA
+1543 IAQMIDAIQ
-1552 LRVAKDDVVNQI
+1552 LRVTADNLKEMGQSGQLMSYI
-1564 NISKESILIDGK
+1564 NLTPTAVSILSKLLHITADTLIDG
-1576 KVHITGDTKFDNN
+1576 N
-1589 VIVGGMIAANS
+1589 VITNGMIKAGA
-1600 ITADKLSAET
+1600 ITADKLAASII
-1610 MELTANQGIK
+1610 ELTANQGIK
-1620 GGGATLDAN
+1620 GGGATLDTN
-1629 GLTVRGNDGS
+1629 GLTVRGSDGS
-1639 YVVHGSN
+1639 YVVHGSS

-1652 GNGNEFSMV
+1652 GNGNTFAMV
-1661 GAIVM
+1661 GAMVM
-1666 GTVKDGQWIKFTKP
+1666 GTVKDGQWVKFTKP

-1686 VIVTPISLQTA
+1686 VIVTPISLQTS
-1697 IPGYNSTSLY
+1697 ISNYTSTNLY

-1822 YYKKTFSGG
+1822 YYEKTFSGG

-1863 DVSATIGNYSFNITA
+1863 DVSATIGNYSFNTTA
-1878 DSPLASGNAFFL
+1878 DVPLASGNAFFL

>member
-8 KNPFENRKKLREL
+8 KNPFENRKEIREL

-121 KLINAVFPQ
+121 KLINAIFPQ

-244 GLELDVGASLVRTSD
+244 GLELDVGAPLVRTSD

-410 EQQPANN
+410 ERQPANN

-424 IMHQCRYFK
+424 IMHQCRRLK
-433 NINTGEMEF
+433 NINTGEAEF
-442 VHYGCSHENLDPY
+442 VHYGCSHENLDAY
-455 YEQWKDA
+455 YDQWKEA

-468 MITNE
+468 MIVNE
-473 NGEKEHRYEFDA
+473 DGEKEHRYEFDA
-485 FLDTAQKRITAAQKA
+485 FFDTAQKRITAAQKA

-601 EAMTALATSERQ
+601 EAATALATSERQ
-613 LQFIEL
+613 LQFVEL

-648 RLVSVAAS
+648 RLASATAS
-656 KVVLDKSVDLNP
+656 KVELDKSVDLDP
-668 TKTYEIYITLSD
+668 AKTYEIYVTLSD
-680 DTIVKRSVASVT
+680 DTIVKRNVASVT
-692 TATKTTELAVTVPF
+692 TAVKTAELTVTVPF
-706 DDAQMPARFDN
+706 DDAKMPARFDN

-757 ELDYSKYPVIDYSNS
+757 ELDYSKYPVVDYSS
-772 LTIATITSLTAKEQT
+772 SPSVAKITSLTAREQS
-787 RTIDQTT
+787 RTIDRTA
-794 VPDVAVAWEISS
+794 VPDVAVTWELSR
-806 TGNAPSDYVV
+806 TGIAPSSYIV
-816 QIKSRNS
+816 QIESRNS
-823 SYEEQVSTKSTA
+823 SYKEQASTKMTA
-835 YTFRSVRAGEDY
+835 YTFRSVRAGDDY

-853 IYDAVTTSHETTS
+853 IYDAVTTSYETTS
-866 LHVAGGAYSENNT
+866 LHVAGGAYSENNAT
-879 SNLIVM
+879 NLIVM
-885 LVGKGF
+885 LAGKGF

-900 TTVTAYNVYQG
+900 SAIAAYNVYQG
-911 IYGDKLDACKLISEK
+911 AYGDKLEACKRISEK
-926 QKAVACYAP
+926 QKSVSCYAP

-947 SIDRDGNRFGQVLSG
+947 SIDKDGKRYGQVLPG
-962 IGAIAMPGRVTDA
+962 IGSIAMPGRVTDA

-994 VTFALPS
+994 VTFTPPS

-1054 AAQLGDIYKLKL
+1054 AAQLGDVYKLKL

-1099 GFKKDFSK
+1099 RFKKDFSK

-1151 RRLKARSATIY
+1151 ERLKARSATIY

-1180 DYPKLNAPGGLTI
+1180 DYPKLSAPAGVTI
-1193 EKGILSANITVPDI
+1193 DKAILSVNLSIPDLAV
-1207 PNGADG
+1207 GADG
-1213 VRLYIEQQPID
+1213 VIFCIEGRKID
-1224 IGKNTHYTYS
+1224 IGKNTHYAYA
-1234 NQAGIYT
+1234 NAPGIYT
-1241 VTACYYDIFGE
+1241 VSACYYDVFGE
-1252 GYQTAEH
+1252 GYLTAEYP
-1259 QAVIDPYIDPK
+1259 AVIDPYIDPK
-1270 YIEDESIS
+1270 YIEDESIT
-1278 LKMVDKE
+1278 LKMVDGTIKT
-1285 IQSAVADAQQA
+1285 AVSDAQAA
-1296 IPRLDKV
+1296 IPRIEKIDG
-1303 DNDIANINNDISV
+1303 NIETIDGNIEKINGNITELK
-1316 AKTDLSNDIASI
+1316 KTDGEILSTVAVNKKASD
-1328 NNKLNLSPSD
+1328 D
-1338 ANGYKSIQEL
+1338 ADASLASQIKQTA
-1348 NQKDGQLE
+1348 E
-1356 SIIATNKSTQDGI
+1356 SI
-1369 NQEHASLIS
+1369 
-1378 QTDSDI
+1378 
-1384 KSVVLNLNNTDP
+1384 
-1396 SKSAYKS
+1396 
-1403 ISQLSQTA
+1403 
-1411 DEIKT
+1411 
-1416 TVQTNKTNSDNAISQ
+1416 
-1431 VSQKADNVKVTIE
+1431 
-1444 NNLNNTDPSKSAYK
+1444 
-1458 SISQLQVNINGLT
+1458 T
-1471 STVQNNKSATDTQIS
+1471 STVQSNKDAQDKKNKSLDDADASLAS
-1486 QIKQNANSLS
+1486 QIKQTASS
-1496 STVQTYHTDAN
+1496 ITSTVQANKKASDDADASLASQIKQTAESITSTVQS
-1507 NKISGLSSKVSQNAD
+1507 NKKELSSQITQNAD
-1522 SITSVVTNLSDSEK
+1522 KITSVITNLSDKDK
-1536 AKNNYSA
+1536 ASAAYSA
-1543 IAQMQDDIA
+1543 IAQMIDAIQ
-1552 LRVAKDDVVNQI
+1552 LRVTADNLKEMGQNGQLMSYI
-1564 NISKESILIDGK
+1564 NLTPTTVSILSKLLHITAETLIDG
-1576 KVHITGDTKFDNN
+1576 N
-1589 VIVGGMIAANS
+1589 VITNGMIKSGA
-1600 ITADKLSAET
+1600 ITADKLAASII
-1610 MELTANQGIK
+1610 ELTASQGIK
-1620 GGGATLDAN
+1620 GGGATLDTN
-1629 GLTVRGNDGS
+1629 GLTVRGSDGS
-1639 YVVHGSN
+1639 YVVHGSS

-1652 GNGNEFSMV
+1652 GNGNTFAMV
-1661 GAIVM
+1661 GAMVM
-1666 GTVKDGQWIKFTKP
+1666 GTVKDGQWVKFTKP

-1697 IPGYNSTSLY
+1697 IAGYNSTNLY
-1707 LDCRPQNVTTNG
+1707 LDCRPQNVTVNG

-1734 LVPVNKTVTGHL
+1734 IIPINKSANKDFSDLYRKGIPNLTSYTYDLAEIKVP
-1746 ESYSMT
+1746 
-1752 IDGTE
+1752 D
-1757 ITIPEKATT
+1757 KATEVT
-1766 FTINTTWAI
+1766 LNSSWALENI
-1775 TNYGED
+1775 GD
-1781 ETHHEDDYHA
+1781 IRWRSDDEDDYYDYY
-1791 FLGPAYL
+1791 FGDIYVDMR
-1798 NLKIDVNGTNK
+1798 IDVNGSALKTKRLGSSLGQKTNQAFHESK
-1809 VNKRIGTAPADDW
+1809 
-1822 YYKKTFSGG
+1822 SGND
-1831 HSETITV
+1831 SEVITV
-1838 SGGDKIKIYF
+1838 KSGDTVKIYG
-1848 VATAEK
+1848 VISVQTVK
-1854 GKWQDFNEA
+1854 RGDFNPQYGDSYDGFGEG
-1863 DVSATIGNYSFNITA
+1863 SASYTLTNYSFNTTA

-1890 CTDQHNSPYTISD
+1890 CTDKHNSPYTISD
-1903 SQ
+1903 TQ

>member
-8 KNPFENRKKLREL
+8 KNPFENRKKIREL

-121 KLINAVFPQ
+121 KLINAIFPQ

-153 STLAGNCVGETYGEC
+153 LTLAGNCVGETYGEC

-229 KPISFFHT
+229 EPISFFHT

-244 GLELDVGASLVRTSD
+244 GLELDVGAPLVRTSD

-355 TLLTSYNNGVYTRP
+355 TLLTSYNNGVYARP

-390 VSWRQKRSTVWVYN
+390 VSWRQKRSNVWVYN

-485 FLDTAQKRITAAQKA
+485 FFDTAQKRITAAQKA

-601 EAMTALATSERQ
+601 EAVTALATSERQ
-613 LQFIEL
+613 IQFIEL

-634 GYNHAVSRIGIASG
+634 GYNHTVSRIGIASG
-648 RLVSVAAS
+648 RLASATAS
-656 KVVLDKSVDLNP
+656 KVVLDKSVDLDP
-668 TKTYEIYITLSD
+668 AKTYEIYVTLSD
-680 DTIVKRSVASVT
+680 DTIVKRNVASVT
-692 TATKTTELAVTVPF
+692 TAAKTAELTVTVPF

-743 SLKLAEYDEAMYAT
+743 SLKLAEYDEVMYAT
-757 ELDYSKYPVIDYSNS
+757 ELDYSKYPVIDYSSS
-772 LTIATITSLTAKEQT
+772 LSVAKITSLTAREQS
-787 RTIDQTT
+787 RTIDRTT
-794 VPDVAVAWEISS
+794 VPDVAVAWDLSR
-806 TGNAPSDYVV
+806 TGTAPSSYIV

-866 LHVAGGAYSENNT
+866 LHVAGGAYSENNA

-911 IYGDKLDACKLISEK
+911 TYGDKFDACKLISEK

-962 IGAIAMPGRVTDA
+962 IGTIAVPGRVTDA

-1023 GPLPEGVPADELG
+1023 GPLSEEVPADELG

-1054 AAQLGDIYKLKL
+1054 AAQLGDVYKLKL

-1099 GFKKDFSK
+1099 GLKKDFSK

-1127 LRYDQNPGAEYNL
+1127 LRYDQNPGAKYNL
-1140 IGRVQGTRLTV
+1140 IGRIQGTRLTV
-1151 RRLKARSATIY
+1151 GRLKARSATIY
-1162 LYAHNATKKY
+1162 LYARNATKKY

-1180 DYPKLNAPGGLTI
+1180 DYPKLSAPAGVTI
-1193 EKGILSANITVPDI
+1193 DKAILSVSLSIPDLAV
-1207 PNGADG
+1207 GADG
-1213 VRLYIEQQPID
+1213 VIFRIEDRKID
-1224 IGKNTHYTYS
+1224 IGKNTHYAYA
-1234 NQAGIYT
+1234 NAPGIYT
-1241 VTACYYDIFGE
+1241 VSACYYDVFGE
-1252 GYQTAEH
+1252 GYWTAEY
-1259 QAVIDPYIDPK
+1259 QAVIDPYINPK
-1270 YIEDESIS
+1270 YIEEESIT
-1278 LKMVDKE
+1278 LKMVDDTIKT
-1285 IQSAVADAQQA
+1285 AVSDAQEA
-1296 IPRLDKV
+1296 IPRIEIIDG
-1303 DNDIANINNDISV
+1303 NIETINGNI
-1316 AKTDLSNDIASI
+1316 TDL
-1328 NNKLNLSPSD
+1328 
-1338 ANGYKSIQEL
+1338 
-1348 NQKDGQLE
+1348 
-1356 SIIATNKSTQDGI
+1356 
-1369 NQEHASLIS
+1369 
-1378 QTDSDI
+1378 
-1384 KSVVLNLNNTDP
+1384 
-1396 SKSAYKS
+1396 
-1403 ISQLSQTA
+1403 
-1411 DEIKT
+1411 
-1416 TVQTNKTNSDNAISQ
+1416 
-1431 VSQKADNVKVTIE
+1431 QKADGEI
-1444 NNLNNTDPSKSAYK
+1444 
-1458 SISQLQVNINGLT
+1458 I
-1471 STVQNNKSATDTQIS
+1471 STVAANKRTSDEADASLATQM
-1486 QIKQNANSLS
+1486 KQTAE
-1496 STVQTYHTDAN
+1496 
-1507 NKISGLSSKVSQNAD
+1507 
-1522 SITSVVTNLSDSEK
+1522 SITTVVSNLSDVDK
-1536 AKNNYSA
+1536 AKAVYSA
-1543 IAQMQDDIA
+1543 IAQLADAIQ
-1552 LRVAKDDVVNQI
+1552 LRVTANDLEGLGKNGKLMSYLNMTPTSVSI
-1564 NISKESILIDGK
+1564 LSKLLHITADTLIDGD
-1576 KVHITGDTKFDNN
+1576 VITN
-1589 VIVGGMIAANS
+1589 GMIKAGA
-1600 ITADKLSAET
+1600 ITADKLAASII
-1610 MELTANQGIK
+1610 ELTASQGIK
-1620 GGGATLDAN
+1620 GGSVVLDTS
-1629 GLTVRGNDGS
+1629 GLACTDSGGMTIQFGQDGMTS
-1639 YVVHGSN
+1639 K
-1646 GMEFHD
+1646 D
-1652 GNGNEFSMV
+1652 KNGNKFSILAQCM
-1661 GAIVM
+1661 M
-1666 GTVKDGQWIKFTKP
+1666 GVAKNGQYVKFSNP
-1680 WKTVPN
+1680 WTESPT
-1686 VIVTPISLQTA
+1686 VIVTPQNIQTNNPA
-1697 IPGYNSTSLY
+1697 YSTSKVRLHCY
-1707 LDCRPQNVTTNG
+1707 ADEVSVNG
-1719 FQAVCRTVLKAGSGG
+1719 FRMRAYSGIADGAGSLVKNQRCGTMGWTIHRSYDAWYDLNPIFGSKSISFNVSMPSNASSVVLHGRLRINAHFREPELKIPNATRYQRLEVKCNGTTTYSDILWNSGDGG
-1734 LVPVNKTVTGHL
+1734 IGVAKNTDVYTSITTKSISVTQGATL
-1746 ESYSMT
+1746 NCTLT
-1752 IDGTE
+1752 IDPCVLHPGDGSDGMDIEFILDSIDCKIEGEQVLDTDGT
-1757 ITIPEKATT
+1757 
-1766 FTINTTWAI
+1766 
-1775 TNYGED
+1775 G
-1781 ETHHEDDYHA
+1781 
-1791 FLGPAYL
+1791 
-1798 NLKIDVNGTNK
+1798 
-1809 VNKRIGTAPADDW
+1809 
-1822 YYKKTFSGG
+1822 
-1831 HSETITV
+1831 
-1838 SGGDKIKIYF
+1838 
-1848 VATAEK
+1848 
-1854 GKWQDFNEA
+1854 
-1863 DVSATIGNYSFNITA
+1863 
-1878 DSPLASGNAFFL
+1878 AFFVVNRSNGL
-1890 CTDQHNSPYTISD
+1890 YTL
-1903 SQ
+1903 QE

>member
-8 KNPFENRKKLREL
+8 KNPFENRKEIREL
-21 YWTGKELTAYV
+21 YWTGKALTAYV

-52 IPPDGSQIICTP
+52 IPPDGSQIVCTP

-121 KLINAVFPQ
+121 KLINAIFPQ

-143 RSYGWDLPTP
+143 QSYGWDLPTP

-180 TINNKQYLNLLYCGG
+180 TVNNKQYLNLLYCGG

-244 GLELDVGASLVRTSD
+244 GLELDVNAPLVRTSD
-259 SALASSLEVTLEWPA
+259 SASASSLEVTLEWPA

-282 SNFGNATTK
+282 SNFGNAATK

-355 TLLTSYNNGVYTRP
+355 TLLTSYNNGVYARP

-424 IMHQCRYFK
+424 IMHQCRYLK

-442 VHYGCSHENLDPY
+442 VHYGCSHENLDAY
-455 YEQWKDA
+455 YDQWKEA

-468 MITNE
+468 MIANE

-485 FLDTAQKRITAAQKA
+485 FFDTAQKRITAAQKA

-601 EAMTALATSERQ
+601 EAVTALATSERQ

-634 GYNHAVSRIGIASG
+634 GYNHTVSRIGIASG
-648 RLVSVAAS
+648 RLASATAS
-656 KVVLDKSVDLNP
+656 KVVLDKSVDLDP
-668 TKTYEIYITLSD
+668 AKTYEIYITLSD
-680 DTIVKRSVASVT
+680 DTIVKRSVASVAA
-692 TATKTTELAVTVPF
+692 ATKTTELTVTVPF

-757 ELDYSKYPVIDYSNS
+757 ELDYSKYPVVDYSS
-772 LTIATITSLTAKEQT
+772 SPTIAKITSLTAREQS
-787 RTIDQTT
+787 RTIDRTN
-794 VPDVAVAWEISS
+794 VSDVAVTWNLSR
-806 TGNAPSDYVV
+806 TGTAPSSYIV

-823 SYEEQVSTKSTA
+823 SYEEQVSTKMTA
-835 YTFRSVRAGEDY
+835 HTFRSVRAGEDY

-866 LHVAGGAYSENNT
+866 LHVAGGTYSENNAT
-879 SNLIVM
+879 NLIVM

-891 NLSWQAATG
+891 SLSWQAATG
-900 TTVTAYNVYQG
+900 SAVAAYNVYQG
-911 IYGDKLDACKLISEK
+911 AYGDKLEACKRISEK
-926 QKAVACYAP
+926 QKGVSCYAP

-947 SIDRDGNRFGQVLSG
+947 SVDQDGKRYGQVLSG
-962 IGAIAMPGRVTDA
+962 IGNIAMPGRVTDA
-975 EAYTIYRRYQDG
+975 DAYTIYRQYQDG
-987 STGYDIV
+987 VTGYDIV

-1001 TPSAKDV
+1001 TPSTKDV
-1008 EVYYKTNHIDMTKIS
+1008 EVYYKTNHIDMTKIN
-1023 GPLPEGVPADELG
+1023 GPLPEGVAADELG

-1042 YAGKGSSRVVIP
+1042 YAGKGSSRVVIS
-1054 AAQLGDIYKLKL
+1054 AAQLGDVYKLKL
-1066 VAEDVNGFTTP
+1066 VAEDVNGFVTP

-1086 KVEEKQTV
+1086 KVEAKQTV
-1094 PSTPA
+1094 PSTPT
-1099 GFKKDFSK
+1099 GFKKDFSREK
-1107 ENGFV
+1107 GFI

-1140 IGRVQGTRLTV
+1140 MGRAQGTRLIV
-1151 RRLKARSATIY
+1151 KRLKERSATIY

-1172 SYPAKLSY
+1172 SYPTKLSY
-1180 DYPKLNAPGGLTI
+1180 DYPKLNAPAGITI
-1193 EKGILSANITVPDI
+1193 DKAILSVNLSVPELMV
-1207 PNGADG
+1207 GADG
-1213 VRLYIEQQPID
+1213 VNFYVDGKKID
-1224 IGKNTHYTYS
+1224 IGENTHYAYA
-1234 NQAGIYT
+1234 NVPGIYT
-1241 VTACYYDIFGE
+1241 VSACYYDVFGE
-1252 GYQTAEH
+1252 GYMTAEY
-1259 QAVIDPYIDPK
+1259 QAVIDMYINPD
-1270 YIEDESIS
+1270 YIKEESLS
-1278 LKMVDKE
+1278 LKKMDETIKN
-1285 IQSAVADAQQA
+1285 AVSDAQTKLPQLEKKA
-1296 IPRLDKV
+1296 AELT
-1303 DNDIANINNDISV
+1303 
-1316 AKTDLSNDIASI
+1316 KTDDEIRGTVQDTQ
-1328 NNKLNLSPSD
+1328 KNLS
-1338 ANGYKSIQEL
+1338 A
-1348 NQKDGQLE
+1348 
-1356 SIIATNKSTQDGI
+1356 
-1369 NQEHASLIS
+1369 
-1378 QTDSDI
+1378 
-1384 KSVVLNLNNTDP
+1384 
-1396 SKSAYKS
+1396 
-1403 ISQLSQTA
+1403 
-1411 DEIKT
+1411 
-1416 TVQTNKTNSDNAISQ
+1416 
-1431 VSQKADNVKVTIE
+1431 
-1444 NNLNNTDPSKSAYK
+1444 
-1458 SISQLQVNINGLT
+1458 
-1471 STVQNNKSATDTQIS
+1471 QI
-1486 QIKQNANSLS
+1486 
-1496 STVQTYHTDAN
+1496 TE
-1507 NKISGLSSKVSQNAD
+1507 NAD
-1522 SITSVVTNLSDSEK
+1522 KITSIVTNLSDKDK
-1536 AKNNYSA
+1536 ASAAYSA
-1543 IAQMQDDIA
+1543 IAQMVDAIQ
-1552 LRVAKDDVVNQI
+1552 LRVTADNLKEMGQSGQLMSYI
-1564 NISKESILIDGK
+1564 NLTPTTVSILSKLLHITADTLIDG
-1576 KVHITGDTKFDNN
+1576 N
-1589 VIVGGMIAANS
+1589 VITNGMIKAGA
-1600 ITADKLSAET
+1600 ITADKLAASII
-1610 MELTANQGIK
+1610 ELTASQGIK
-1620 GGGATLDAN
+1620 GGSVVLDTSGLACTDSGGMTIQFGQDGMTSKDKNGNKFSILAQCMMGVAKNGQYVKFANPWTETPVVIITPQNVQTNNPAYSTSQVRLHCYADEVSVNGFRMRAYSGIANGAGSLVKNQKCGTMSFSIHRTDSYRNLSPDFGSGSIKFDVSMPSNASSVIFHGRLRTNAGFKWPQLKIPNSTRYQRLEVKCNDTTTYSDVLWNSGNGEVGVEKNTDVYTSITTNSIPVTQGATLNCTLTIAPCVDHPGDGNDWMSIEFILDSIDCKVEGEQVLDADGTGAFFVVNRSN
-1629 GLTVRGNDGS
+1629 GLYTVQ
-1639 YVVHGSN
+1639 
-1646 GMEFHD
+1646 E
-1652 GNGNEFSMV
+1652 
-1661 GAIVM
+1661 
-1666 GTVKDGQWIKFTKP
+1666 
-1680 WKTVPN
+1680 
-1686 VIVTPISLQTA
+1686 
-1697 IPGYNSTSLY
+1697 
-1707 LDCRPQNVTTNG
+1707 
-1719 FQAVCRTVLKAGSGG
+1719 
-1734 LVPVNKTVTGHL
+1734 
-1746 ESYSMT
+1746 
-1752 IDGTE
+1752 
-1757 ITIPEKATT
+1757 
-1766 FTINTTWAI
+1766 
-1775 TNYGED
+1775 
-1781 ETHHEDDYHA
+1781 
-1791 FLGPAYL
+1791 
-1798 NLKIDVNGTNK
+1798 
-1809 VNKRIGTAPADDW
+1809 
-1822 YYKKTFSGG
+1822 
-1831 HSETITV
+1831 
-1838 SGGDKIKIYF
+1838 
-1848 VATAEK
+1848 
-1854 GKWQDFNEA
+1854 
-1863 DVSATIGNYSFNITA
+1863 
-1878 DSPLASGNAFFL
+1878 
-1890 CTDQHNSPYTISD
+1890 
-1903 SQ
+1903 

>member
-8 KNPFENRKKLREL
+8 KNPFENRKEIREL

-52 IPPDGSQIICTP
+52 IPPDGSQIVCTP

-121 KLINAVFPQ
+121 KLINAIFPQ

-143 RSYGWDLPTP
+143 QAYGWDLPTP

-180 TINNKQYLNLLYCGG
+180 TVNNKQYLNLLYCGG

-244 GLELDVGASLVRTSD
+244 GLELDVNAPLVRTSD
-259 SALASSLEVTLEWPA
+259 SALASSFEVTLEWPA

-355 TLLTSYNNGVYTRP
+355 TLLTSYNNGVYARP

-390 VSWRQKRSTVWVYN
+390 VSWRQKRSNVWVYN

-485 FLDTAQKRITAAQKA
+485 FFDTAQKRITAAQKA

-601 EAMTALATSERQ
+601 EAVTALATSERQ

-634 GYNHAVSRIGIASG
+634 GYNHTVSRIGVASG
-648 RLVSVAAS
+648 RLASAMES
-656 KVVLDKSVDLNP
+656 KVVLDKSVDLDP
-668 TKTYEIYITLSD
+668 AKTYEIYVTLSD
-680 DTIVKRSVASVT
+680 DMIVKRSVASVT
-692 TATKTTELAVTVPF
+692 TATKTTELTVTVPF

-806 TGNAPSDYVV
+806 AGSAPSDYVV

-823 SYEEQVSTKSTA
+823 SYEERVSTKSTA

-866 LHVAGGAYSENNT
+866 LHVAGGAYSENNA

-891 NLSWQAATG
+891 NLSWRGATG
-900 TTVTAYNVYQG
+900 TAVAGYNVYRG
-911 IYGDKLDACKLISEK
+911 KYGMIMQQCDKVSTAQTATS
-926 QKAVACYAP
+926 CYVP
-935 VKDAGQYQFYVE
+935 TQDAGQYVFYVE
-947 SIDRDGNRFGQVLSG
+947 SIDKDGNTFGETLSG
-962 IGAIAMPGRVTDA
+962 IGSVAMPGKVTDA
-975 EAYTIYRRYQDG
+975 SAYTIYRQYQDG
-987 STGYDIV
+987 VTGYDIV
-994 VTFALPS
+994 VRFGLP
-1001 TPSAKDV
+1001 TTATVADV
-1008 EVYYKTNHIDMTKIS
+1008 AVYYKTNHIDMSKLS

-1036 FYADWR
+1036 YYADWR
-1042 YAGKGSSRVVIP
+1042 YAGKGTSRVTIP
-1054 AAQLGDIYKLKL
+1054 AAQLGDTYRIKL

-1077 DSDATYLTL
+1077 DEDATYIELT
-1086 KVEEKQTV
+1086 VEAKQTV
-1094 PSTPA
+1094 PDTPT
-1099 GFKKDFSK
+1099 GFRKDFTLGK
-1107 ENGFV
+1107 GFT
-1112 FSWDDVTDSDVDFYE
+1112 FAWRDVTNSDVDYYE
-1127 LRYDQNPGAEYNL
+1127 LRYDQNPGAAYNL
-1140 IGRVQGTRLTV
+1140 LARAQGTSITLETMP
-1151 RRLKARSATIY
+1151 ARKATIY

-1172 SYPAKLSY
+1172 SYPASLSY
-1180 DYPKLNAPGGLTI
+1180 DYPVLSAPGGLTI
-1193 EKGILSANITVPDI
+1193 EKAILAVNISVPDI
-1207 PNGADG
+1207 PAGADG
-1213 VRLYIEQQPID
+1213 VRFYIEQQPID

-1278 LKMVDKE
+1278 LKMVDGTIKT
-1285 IQSAVADAQQA
+1285 AVSDAQQA
-1296 IPRLDKV
+1296 IPRLDTL
-1303 DNDIANINNDISV
+1303 DANV
-1316 AKTDLSNDIASI
+1316 TELKKTDGEILSTVAANKKASD
-1328 NNKLNLSPSD
+1328 D
-1338 ANGYKSIQEL
+1338 ADASFAS
-1348 NQKDGQLE
+1348 QLKQTAE
-1356 SIIATNKSTQDGI
+1356 SI
-1369 NQEHASLIS
+1369 
-1378 QTDSDI
+1378 
-1384 KSVVLNLNNTDP
+1384 
-1396 SKSAYKS
+1396 
-1403 ISQLSQTA
+1403 
-1411 DEIKT
+1411 
-1416 TVQTNKTNSDNAISQ
+1416 
-1431 VSQKADNVKVTIE
+1431 
-1444 NNLNNTDPSKSAYK
+1444 
-1458 SISQLQVNINGLT
+1458 T
-1471 STVQNNKSATDTQIS
+1471 STVQSNKVAQEKKNRSLDTDIS
-1486 QIKQNANSLS
+1486 QLKQTAESIT
-1496 STVQTYHTDAN
+1496 STVQSD
-1507 NKISGLSSKVSQNAD
+1507 KKELSSQITQNAD
-1522 SITSVVTNLSDSEK
+1522 KITSVVTNLSDPAK
-1536 AKNNYSA
+1536 ASAAYSA
-1543 IAQMQDDIA
+1543 IAQMIDAIQ
-1552 LRVAKDDVVNQI
+1552 LRVTADNLKEMGQSGQLMSYI
-1564 NISKESILIDGK
+1564 NLTPTAVSILSKLLHITADTLIDG
-1576 KVHITGDTKFDNN
+1576 N
-1589 VIVGGMIAANS
+1589 VITNGMIKAGA
-1600 ITADKLSAET
+1600 ITADKLAASII
-1610 MELTANQGIK
+1610 ELTNSQGIK
-1620 GGGATLDAN
+1620 GGSVVLDTS
-1629 GLTVRGNDGS
+1629 GLACTD
-1639 YVVHGSN
+1639 SN
-1646 GMEFHD
+1646 GMTIQFGQD
-1652 GNGNEFSMV
+1652 GMTSMDKNGNRFSILAQCM
-1661 GAIVM
+1661 M
-1666 GTVKDGQWIKFTKP
+1666 GVAKNGQYVKFANQWTESP
-1680 WKTVPN
+1680 T
-1686 VIVTPISLQTA
+1686 VIVTPQNIQTNNTAYSTSTVRLHCYADEVSVNGFRMRAYSGIANGAGSLVKNQKCGTMTWTIWRSYSDFNNLNPVFGSKSIIFNVSMPSNAGSVVFHGRLRTNAHFREPELKIPNSTKYQKLEVKCNDTVVYSDILWNSGDGKVDVAKNTDTYTA
-1697 IPGYNSTSLY
+1697 ITSSSIPVVQGAA
-1707 LDCRPQNVTTNG
+1707 LDCTLTINP
-1719 FQAVCRTVLKAGSGG
+1719 CVLHPGDGNDGMDIEFILDSIDCKIEGEQVLDA
-1734 LVPVNKTVTGHL
+1734 
-1746 ESYSMT
+1746 
-1752 IDGTE
+1752 DGT
-1757 ITIPEKATT
+1757 
-1766 FTINTTWAI
+1766 
-1775 TNYGED
+1775 G
-1781 ETHHEDDYHA
+1781 
-1791 FLGPAYL
+1791 
-1798 NLKIDVNGTNK
+1798 
-1809 VNKRIGTAPADDW
+1809 
-1822 YYKKTFSGG
+1822 
-1831 HSETITV
+1831 
-1838 SGGDKIKIYF
+1838 
-1848 VATAEK
+1848 
-1854 GKWQDFNEA
+1854 
-1863 DVSATIGNYSFNITA
+1863 
-1878 DSPLASGNAFFL
+1878 AFFVVNRSNGL
-1890 CTDQHNSPYTISD
+1890 YSITD
-1903 SQ
+1903 

>member
-8 KNPFENRKKLREL
+8 KNPFENRKEIREL
-21 YWTGKELTAYV
+21 YWTGKALTAYV

-52 IPPDGSQIICTP
+52 IPPDGSQIVCTP

-121 KLINAVFPQ
+121 KLINAIFPQ

-143 RSYGWDLPTP
+143 QAYGWDLPTP

-180 TINNKQYLNLLYCGG
+180 TVNNKQYLNLLYCGG

-244 GLELDVGASLVRTSD
+244 GLELDVNAPLVRTSD
-259 SALASSLEVTLEWPA
+259 SALASSFEVTLEWPA

-355 TLLTSYNNGVYTRP
+355 TLLTSYNNGVYARP

-390 VSWRQKRSTVWVYN
+390 VSWRQKRSNVWVYN

-485 FLDTAQKRITAAQKA
+485 FFDTAQKRITAAQKA

-601 EAMTALATSERQ
+601 EAVTALATSERQ

-634 GYNHAVSRIGIASG
+634 GYNHTVSRIGVASG
-648 RLVSVAAS
+648 RLASAMGS
-656 KVVLDKSVDLNP
+656 KVVLDKSVDLDP
-668 TKTYEIYITLSD
+668 AKTYEIYVTLSD
-680 DTIVKRSVASVT
+680 DMIVKRSVASVT
-692 TATKTTELAVTVPF
+692 TATKTTELTVTVPF

-806 TGNAPSDYVV
+806 AGSAPSDYVV

-823 SYEEQVSTKSTA
+823 SYEERVSTKSTA

-866 LHVAGGAYSENNT
+866 LHVHGTAYTDNNA

-891 NLSWQAATG
+891 NLSWRGATG
-900 TTVTAYNVYQG
+900 TAVAGYNVYRG
-911 IYGDKLDACKLISEK
+911 KYGMTMQQCDKVSAAQTATS
-926 QKAVACYAP
+926 CYVP
-935 VKDAGQYQFYVE
+935 TQDAGQYVFYVE
-947 SIDRDGNRFGQVLSG
+947 SIDRDGNTFGETLTG
-962 IGAIAMPGRVTDA
+962 IGSIAMPGKVTDA
-975 EAYTIYRRYQDG
+975 SAYTIYRQYQDG
-987 STGYDIV
+987 ATGYDIV
-994 VTFALPS
+994 VSFSLPA
-1001 TPSAKDV
+1001 TAAVADV
-1008 EVYYKTNHIDMTKIS
+1008 AVYYKTNHIDMTKLS

-1036 FYADWR
+1036 YYADWR
-1042 YAGKGSSRVVIP
+1042 YAGKGTSRVTIS
-1054 AAQLGDIYKLKL
+1054 AAQLGDTYRIKL

-1077 DSDATYLTL
+1077 DEDATYIELT
-1086 KVEEKQTV
+1086 VEAKQTV
-1094 PSTPA
+1094 PDTPT
-1099 GFKKDFSK
+1099 GFKKSFALGK
-1107 ENGFV
+1107 GFT
-1112 FSWDDVTDSDVDFYE
+1112 FAWDDVTNSDVDYYE
-1127 LRYDQNPGAEYNL
+1127 LRYDQNPGAAYNL
-1140 IGRVQGTRLTV
+1140 LARAQGTSITLESMPSR
-1151 RRLKARSATIY
+1151 KATIY

-1172 SYPAKLSY
+1172 SYPASLSY
-1180 DYPKLNAPGGLTI
+1180 DYPILPAPGGLTI

-1207 PNGADG
+1207 PSGADG
-1213 VRLYIEQQPID
+1213 VCLYIEHQPID
-1224 IGKNTHYTYS
+1224 IGKNTHYSYS
-1234 NQAGIYT
+1234 NAAGIYT

-1252 GYQTAEH
+1252 GYQTAEY
-1259 QAVIDPYIDPK
+1259 QAVIEPHIDPK
-1270 YIEDESIS
+1270 YFGDESLS
-1278 LKMVDKE
+1278 LEMMDKT
-1285 IQSAVADAQQA
+1285 IQGAVKDAQQA
-1296 IPRLDKV
+1296 LPNLKETAAELKKS
-1303 DNDIANINNDISV
+1303 DNEIRGTVQDTQ
-1316 AKTDLSNDIASI
+1316 K
-1328 NNKLNLSPSD
+1328 NLS
-1338 ANGYKSIQEL
+1338 A
-1348 NQKDGQLE
+1348 
-1356 SIIATNKSTQDGI
+1356 
-1369 NQEHASLIS
+1369 
-1378 QTDSDI
+1378 
-1384 KSVVLNLNNTDP
+1384 
-1396 SKSAYKS
+1396 
-1403 ISQLSQTA
+1403 
-1411 DEIKT
+1411 
-1416 TVQTNKTNSDNAISQ
+1416 
-1431 VSQKADNVKVTIE
+1431 
-1444 NNLNNTDPSKSAYK
+1444 
-1458 SISQLQVNINGLT
+1458 
-1471 STVQNNKSATDTQIS
+1471 QI
-1486 QIKQNANSLS
+1486 
-1496 STVQTYHTDAN
+1496 TE
-1507 NKISGLSSKVSQNAD
+1507 NAD
-1522 SITSVVTNLSDSEK
+1522 KITSIVTNLSDKDK
-1536 AKNNYSA
+1536 ASAAYSA
-1543 IAQMQDDIA
+1543 IAQMVDAIQ
-1552 LRVAKDDVVNQI
+1552 LRVTADNLKEMGQSGQLMSYI
-1564 NISKESILIDGK
+1564 NLTPTTVSILSRLLHITADTLIDG
-1576 KVHITGDTKFDNN
+1576 N
-1589 VIVGGMIAANS
+1589 VITNGMIKAGA
-1600 ITADKLSAET
+1600 ITADKLAASII
-1610 MELTANQGIK
+1610 ELTNSQGIK
-1620 GGGATLDAN
+1620 GGSVVLDTS
-1629 GLTVRGNDGS
+1629 GLACTD
-1639 YVVHGSN
+1639 SN
-1646 GMEFHD
+1646 GMTIQFGQD
-1652 GNGNEFSMV
+1652 GMTSKDKNGNKFSILAQCM
-1661 GAIVM
+1661 M
-1666 GTVKDGQWIKFTKP
+1666 GVAKNGQYVKFANP
-1680 WKTVPN
+1680 WTEIPV
-1686 VIVTPISLQTA
+1686 VIIT
-1697 IPGYNSTSLY
+1697 
-1707 LDCRPQNVTTNG
+1707 PQNVQTNNPDYSTSKVRLHCYAEDISVNG
-1719 FQAVCRTVLKAGSGG
+1719 FRVRAYSGIAEGAGSFSQYQECGSMSWTIWRSGSDRNVTLPYGSRSITFTVKMPSNASRVAFHGRFGMNLGYKYSNFVRFPNSESQNISIKCNGKETYNGMFFSNDNNNEIHGPSGVHGTDEYCSYVSKIFTVAQGSDLTCTLTLSPWTEHDGDGSDG
-1734 LVPVNKTVTGHL
+1734 LRVWLIIDSLDVYVDGEQILDN
-1746 ESYSMT
+1746 
-1752 IDGTE
+1752 DGT
-1757 ITIPEKATT
+1757 
-1766 FTINTTWAI
+1766 
-1775 TNYGED
+1775 G
-1781 ETHHEDDYHA
+1781 
-1791 FLGPAYL
+1791 
-1798 NLKIDVNGTNK
+1798 
-1809 VNKRIGTAPADDW
+1809 
-1822 YYKKTFSGG
+1822 
-1831 HSETITV
+1831 
-1838 SGGDKIKIYF
+1838 
-1848 VATAEK
+1848 
-1854 GKWQDFNEA
+1854 
-1863 DVSATIGNYSFNITA
+1863 
-1878 DSPLASGNAFFL
+1878 AFFVVNRSNGL
-1890 CTDQHNSPYTISD
+1890 YTL
-1903 SQ
+1903 Q

>member
-8 KNPFENRKKLREL
+8 KNPFENRKKIREL

-558 DEHNDFKNTM
+558 DEYNDFKNTM

-601 EAMTALATSERQ
+601 EAVTALATSERQ

-634 GYNHAVSRIGIASG
+634 GYNHTVSRIGIASG
-648 RLVSVAAS
+648 RLASAMES
-656 KVVLDKSVDLNP
+656 KVVLDKSVDLDP
-668 TKTYEIYITLSD
+668 AKTYEIYVTLSD
-680 DTIVKRSVASVT
+680 DTIVKRSIASVT
-692 TATKTTELAVTVPF
+692 TATKTTELTVTVPF

-732 VSASRDGDMLV
+732 VNASRDGDMLV

-757 ELDYSKYPVIDYSNS
+757 ELDYSKYPVVDYSS
-772 LTIATITSLTAKEQT
+772 SPSVAKITSLTAREQS
-787 RTIDQTT
+787 RTIDRTA
-794 VPDVAVAWEISS
+794 VPDVAVTWELSR
-806 TGNAPSDYVV
+806 TGIAPSSYIV

-823 SYEEQVSTKSTA
+823 SYKEQAGTKMTA
-835 YTFRSVRAGEDY
+835 YTFRSVRADEDY

-853 IYDAVTTSHETTS
+853 IYDAVTTSYETTS
-866 LHVAGGAYSENNT
+866 LHVAGGAYSENNAT
-879 SNLIVM
+879 SLIVM

-900 TTVTAYNVYQG
+900 SAIAAYNVYQG
-911 IYGDKLDACKLISEK
+911 AYGDKLEACKRISKK
-926 QKAVACYAP
+926 QKGVSCYAP

-947 SIDRDGNRFGQVLSG
+947 SVDKDGKRYGQVLSG
-962 IGAIAMPGRVTDA
+962 IGSIAMPGRVTDA

-987 STGYDIV
+987 ATGYDIV
-994 VTFALPS
+994 VSFALPS

-1008 EVYYKTNHIDMTKIS
+1008 EVYYKTNHIDMSKIR
-1023 GPLPEGVPADELG
+1023 GALPEGVPADELG

-1042 YAGKGSSRVVIP
+1042 YAGKGATRVVIP
-1054 AAQLGDIYKLKL
+1054 AAQLGDTYKVKL

-1077 DSDATYLTL
+1077 DEDATYLTI
-1086 KVEEKQTV
+1086 KIEEKQAV
-1094 PSTPA
+1094 PSTPT
-1099 GFKKDFSK
+1099 GFRKDFSK
-1107 ENGFV
+1107 DIGFV

-1127 LRYDQNPGAEYNL
+1127 LRYDQNPGAAHNL
-1140 IGRVQGTRLTV
+1140 MGRVQGTSFSVDQLT
-1151 RRLKARSATIY
+1151 ARCATIY

-1180 DYPKLNAPGGLTI
+1180 GYPRLSAPASITV
-1193 EKGILSANITVPDI
+1193 EQAILSVNLSVPELID
-1207 PNGADG
+1207 GAEGVKFYIDG
-1213 VRLYIEQQPID
+1213 SPID
-1224 IGKNTHYTYS
+1224 IGKNIHYAYA
-1234 NQAGIYT
+1234 NKAGIYA
-1241 VTACYYDIFGE
+1241 VSACYYDVFGE
-1252 GYQTAEH
+1252 GYRTAEY
-1259 QAVIDPYIDPK
+1259 QAVIKTYVDPQYIK
-1270 YIEDESIS
+1270 EESLALS
-1278 LKMVDKE
+1278 MMDKT
-1285 IQSAVADAQQA
+1285 IQDAVSDAQQA
-1296 IPRLDKV
+1296 LP
-1303 DNDIANINNDISV
+1303 N
-1316 AKTDLSNDIASI
+1316 
-1328 NNKLNLSPSD
+1328 
-1338 ANGYKSIQEL
+1338 L
-1348 NQKDGQLE
+1348 NQKVSELKQ
-1356 SIIATNKSTQDGI
+1356 
-1369 NQEHASLIS
+1369 
-1378 QTDSDI
+1378 SDE
-1384 KSVVLNLNNTDP
+1384 
-1396 SKSAYKS
+1396 
-1403 ISQLSQTA
+1403 
-1411 DEIKT
+1411 EIKM
-1416 TVQTNKTNSDNAISQ
+1416 TVQ
-1431 VSQKADNVKVTIE
+1431 
-1444 NNLNNTDPSKSAYK
+1444 
-1458 SISQLQVNINGLT
+1458 
-1471 STVQNNKSATDTQIS
+1471 DTQKELSS
-1486 QIKQNANSLS
+1486 QIR
-1496 STVQTYHTDAN
+1496 
-1507 NKISGLSSKVSQNAD
+1507 QNAD
-1522 SITSVVTNLSDSEK
+1522 SITSVVTNLSDTQK
-1536 AKNNYSA
+1536 ASAAYSA
-1543 IAQMQDDIA
+1543 IAQMVNAIQ
-1552 LRVAKDDVVNQI
+1552 LRVTADNLKEMGQNGKLMSYI
-1564 NISKESILIDGK
+1564 NLTPTSVSILSKLLHIKADTLIDG
-1576 KVHITGDTKFDNN
+1576 N
-1589 VIVGGMIAANS
+1589 VITSGMLQAGAV
-1600 ITADKLSAET
+1600 TAEKLSAET
-1610 MELTANQGIK
+1610 MELTSNQGIK
-1620 GGGATLDAN
+1620 GGGATLDTN

-1652 GNGNEFSMV
+1652 GNGNTFAMV
-1661 GAIVM
+1661 GATVM

-1697 IPGYNSTSLY
+1697 IPGYTSTNLY
-1707 LDCRPQNVTTNG
+1707 LDCRAQNVTENG

-1734 LVPVNKTVTGHL
+1734 AFPVNKLASKDFSDLYNHEFNGTK
-1746 ESYSMT
+1746 SYTYDIS
-1752 IDGTE
+1752 E
-1757 ITIPEKATT
+1757 IKVPDKATKV
-1766 FTINTTWAI
+1766 TINSSWTIKNTGGVEWESD
-1775 TNYGED
+1775 TSGDHDWFNYYFGD
-1781 ETHHEDDYHA
+1781 IFVD
-1791 FLGPAYL
+1791 LR
-1798 NLKIDVNGTNK
+1798 IDVNGSTVK
-1809 VNKRIGTAPADDW
+1809 TKRIGSSLGQKEGNFNDS
-1822 YYKKTFSGG
+1822 KSGND
-1831 HSETITV
+1831 SEVVTV
-1838 SGGDKIKIYF
+1838 NSGDTIKIYG
-1848 VATAEK
+1848 VISVQTVK
-1854 GKWQDFNEA
+1854 RGDFGRIESYEGFG
-1863 DVSATIGNYSFNITA
+1863 DGSASYTLTSYSFNTTA

>member
-1151 RRLKARSATIY
+1151 GRLKARSATIY

-1278 LKMVDKE
+1278 LKMVDGTIKT
-1285 IQSAVADAQQA
+1285 AVSDAQQA
-1296 IPRLDKV
+1296 IPRLDTL
-1303 DNDIANINNDISV
+1303 DANV
-1316 AKTDLSNDIASI
+1316 TELKKTDGEILSTVAANKKASD
-1328 NNKLNLSPSD
+1328 D
-1338 ANGYKSIQEL
+1338 ADASFAS
-1348 NQKDGQLE
+1348 QLKQTAE
-1356 SIIATNKSTQDGI
+1356 SI
-1369 NQEHASLIS
+1369 
-1378 QTDSDI
+1378 
-1384 KSVVLNLNNTDP
+1384 
-1396 SKSAYKS
+1396 
-1403 ISQLSQTA
+1403 
-1411 DEIKT
+1411 
-1416 TVQTNKTNSDNAISQ
+1416 
-1431 VSQKADNVKVTIE
+1431 
-1444 NNLNNTDPSKSAYK
+1444 
-1458 SISQLQVNINGLT
+1458 T
-1471 STVQNNKSATDTQIS
+1471 STVQSDKKELSS
-1486 QIKQNANSLS
+1486 QI
-1496 STVQTYHTDAN
+1496 T
-1507 NKISGLSSKVSQNAD
+1507 QNAD
-1522 SITSVVTNLSDSEK
+1522 KITSVVTNLSDPAK
-1536 AKNNYSA
+1536 ASAAYSA
-1543 IAQMQDDIA
+1543 IAQMIDAIQ
-1552 LRVAKDDVVNQI
+1552 LRVTADNLKEMGQSGQLMSYI
-1564 NISKESILIDGK
+1564 NLTPTAVSILSKLLHITADTLIDG
-1576 KVHITGDTKFDNN
+1576 N
-1589 VIVGGMIAANS
+1589 VITNGMIKAGA
-1600 ITADKLSAET
+1600 ITADKLAASII
-1610 MELTANQGIK
+1610 ELTANQGIK
-1620 GGGATLDAN
+1620 GGGATLDTN
-1629 GLTVRGNDGS
+1629 GLTVRGSDGS
-1639 YVVHGSN
+1639 YVVHGSS

-1652 GNGNEFSMV
+1652 GNGNTFAMV
-1661 GAIVM
+1661 GATVM

-1686 VIVTPISLQTA
+1686 VIVTPISLQTSIA
-1697 IPGYNSTSLY
+1697 GYNSTNLY
-1707 LDCRPQNVTTNG
+1707 LDCRPQNVTVNG

-1822 YYKKTFSGG
+1822 YYEKTFSGG

-1863 DVSATIGNYSFNITA
+1863 DVSATIGNYSFNTTA

>member
-8 KNPFENRKKLREL
+8 KNPFKNRREIREL

-32 DTDGMDIFVDGHL
+32 DTEGMDIFMDGHI
-45 VEQPDAT
+45 VDHPDRT

-107 GATLASGAVMLLGG
+107 GATLASGAVMFLGG
-121 KLINAVFPQ
+121 KLINSVFPQ
-130 DISTPKWNDQESS
+130 DISTPKWQDTESS
-143 RSYGWDLPTP
+143 QSYGWDLPTP

-180 TINNKQYLNLLYCGG
+180 TVNNKQYLNLLYCGG

-244 GLELDVGASLVRTSD
+244 GLELDIGSPLVRTSD
-259 SALASSLEVTLEWPA
+259 SSLASSLEVTLEWPA

-282 SNFGNATTK
+282 SNFGNATTR
-291 FRIEYRKSGADTW
+291 FRIDYRKSGADTW

-311 ETAATNEALRKSYQI
+311 ETAATNEAIRKSYQI

-355 TLLTSYNNGVYTRP
+355 TLLTSYNNGVYARP
-369 GKVLVAMR
+369 GKVLIAMR

-382 QLSGGVPS
+382 QLSSGVPS
-390 VSWRQKRSTVWVYN
+390 VSWRQKRNTVWVYN
-404 PNESAY
+404 PNQSAY

-424 IMHQCRYFK
+424 IMHQCRQLK
-433 NINTGEMEF
+433 NVNTGEMEF
-442 VHYGCSHENLDPY
+442 VHYGCSHENLDAY
-455 YEQWKDA
+455 YEQWKEA

-485 FLDTAQKRITAAQKA
+485 FFDTAQKRITAAQKA

-568 MTVRSPLYNKDTGVD
+568 MTVRSPLYNKDAGVD

-601 EAMTALATSERQ
+601 EAVTALATSERQ

-743 SLKLAEYDEAMYAT
+743 SLKLAEYDEVMYAT
-757 ELDYSKYPVIDYSNS
+757 ELDYSKYPVIDYSS
-772 LTIATITSLTAKEQT
+772 SPSVAKITSLTAREQS
-787 RTIDQTT
+787 RTIDRTT
-794 VPDVAVAWEISS
+794 VPDVAVAWDLSR
-806 TGNAPSDYVV
+806 TGTAPSSYIV
-816 QIKSRNS
+816 QIKSRSS
-823 SYEEQVSTKSTA
+823 SYEEQASTKLTA

-847 DITVYC
+847 DINVYC

-866 LHVAGGAYSENNT
+866 LHVAGGTYSENNAT
-879 SNLIVM
+879 NLIVM
-885 LVGKGF
+885 LTGKGF

-900 TTVTAYNVYQG
+900 SAVAAYNVYQG
-911 IYGDKLDACKLISEK
+911 AYGDKLEACKRISEK
-926 QKAVACYAP
+926 QKGVSCYAP

-947 SIDRDGNRFGQVLSG
+947 SVDKDGMRYGQVLSG
-962 IGAIAMPGRVTDA
+962 IGSIAMPGCVTDA
-975 EAYTIYRRYQDG
+975 DAYTIYRQYQDG
-987 STGYDIV
+987 VTGYDVV

-1023 GPLPEGVPADELG
+1023 GSLPEGVAADELG

-1042 YAGKGSSRVVIP
+1042 YAGKGSSRVVIS
-1054 AAQLGDIYKLKL
+1054 AAQLGDVYKLKL

-1077 DSDATYLTL
+1077 DSDATYLAL
-1086 KVEEKQTV
+1086 KVEAKQTV
-1094 PSTPA
+1094 PSTPT
-1099 GFKKDFSK
+1099 GFKKDFSREK
-1107 ENGFV
+1107 GFI

-1140 IGRVQGTRLTV
+1140 IGRAQGIRLIV
-1151 RRLKARSATIY
+1151 EWLKERSATIY

-1213 VRLYIEQQPID
+1213 VRLYIERQPID
-1224 IGKNTHYTYS
+1224 IGKNTHYSYS
-1234 NQAGIYT
+1234 NAAGIYT

-1252 GYQTAEH
+1252 GYQTAEY
-1259 QAVIDPYIDPK
+1259 QAVIDPHIDPK
-1270 YIEDESIS
+1270 YIEDESLGLS
-1278 LKMVDKE
+1278 LMDKT
-1285 IQSAVADAQQA
+1285 IQEAVKDAQ
-1296 IPRLDKV
+1296 
-1303 DNDIANINNDISV
+1303 
-1316 AKTDLSNDIASI
+1316 
-1328 NNKLNLSPSD
+1328 D
-1338 ANGYKSIQEL
+1338 ALPNL
-1348 NQKDGQLE
+1348 NQKVSEL
-1356 SIIATNKSTQDGI
+1356 KK
-1369 NQEHASLIS
+1369 
-1378 QTDSDI
+1378 TD
-1384 KSVVLNLNNTDP
+1384 
-1396 SKSAYKS
+1396 
-1403 ISQLSQTA
+1403 
-1411 DEIKT
+1411 DEIRG
-1416 TVQTNKTNSDNAISQ
+1416 TVQDA
-1431 VSQKADNVKVTIE
+1431 QK
-1444 NNLNNTDPSKSAYK
+1444 NLS
-1458 SISQLQVNINGLT
+1458 
-1471 STVQNNKSATDTQIS
+1471 S
-1486 QIKQNANSLS
+1486 QIA
-1496 STVQTYHTDAN
+1496 
-1507 NKISGLSSKVSQNAD
+1507 QNAD
-1522 SITSVVTNLSDSEK
+1522 KITSVVTNLSDTQK
-1536 AKNNYSA
+1536 ASAAYSA
-1543 IAQMQDDIA
+1543 IAQMVNAIQ
-1552 LRVAKDDVVNQI
+1552 LRVTVDNLKEMGQNGKLMSYI
-1564 NISKESILIDGK
+1564 NLTPTSVSILSKLLHITADTLIDG
-1576 KVHITGDTKFDNN
+1576 N
-1589 VIVGGMIAANS
+1589 VITNGMIKAGA
-1600 ITADKLSAET
+1600 ITADKLAASII
-1610 MELTANQGIK
+1610 ELTASQGIK
-1620 GGGATLDAN
+1620 GGGATLDVN
-1629 GLTVRGNDGS
+1629 GLTVKGNDGS

-1652 GNGNEFSMV
+1652 GNGNVFAMV
-1661 GAIVM
+1661 GAMLM
-1666 GTVKDGQWIKFTKP
+1666 GTVKDGQWVRFTKP

-1697 IPGYNSTSLY
+1697 IPGYNSTNLF
-1707 LDCRPQNVTTNG
+1707 LDCRPQNVSENG

-1734 LVPVNKTVTGHL
+1734 IIPINKTANKDLNELSGHRYKDFT
-1746 ESYSMT
+1746 SFTYDIS
-1752 IDGTE
+1752 E
-1757 ITIPEKATT
+1757 IKVPDKATQL
-1766 FTINTTWAI
+1766 TINSSWTLKNIGYT
-1775 TNYGED
+1775 
-1781 ETHHEDDYHA
+1781 ETYEVHEDDRYEYYYGDA
-1791 FLGPAYL
+1791 FVDMR
-1798 NLKIDVNGTNK
+1798 IDVNGSTVK
-1809 VNKRIGTAPADDW
+1809 TKRLASSYGQKPSWDHSFDEHKSGDD
-1822 YYKKTFSGG
+1822 
-1831 HSETITV
+1831 SETITV
-1838 SGGDKIKIYF
+1838 KGGDTIKVYGVF
-1848 VATAEK
+1848 SVQTGQRSGNDYGGFGGGSASYTLTNYT
-1854 GKWQDFNEA
+1854 FNTTA
-1863 DVSATIGNYSFNITA
+1863 DV
-1878 DSPLASGNAFFL
+1878 PLASGNAFFL
-1890 CTDQHNSPYTISD
+1890 CTNKHNSPYTISD
-1903 SQ
+1903 S

>member
-8 KNPFENRKKLREL
+8 KNPFENRREIREL

-32 DTDGMDIFVDGHL
+32 DTKGMDIFMDGHI
-45 VEQPDAT
+45 VDHPDKT
-52 IPPDGSQIICTP
+52 IPLDGSQIICAP

-107 GATLASGAVMLLGG
+107 GATLASGAVMFLGG
-121 KLINAVFPQ
+121 KLINSIFPQ
-130 DISTPKWNDQESS
+130 DISTPKWQDTESS
-143 RSYGWDLPTP
+143 QSYGWDLPTP
-153 STLAGNCVGETYGEC
+153 STLAGNCIGETYGEC

-180 TINNKQYLNLLYCGG
+180 TVNNKQYLNLLYCGG

-244 GLELDVGASLVRTSD
+244 GLELDVNAPLVRTSD
-259 SALASSLEVTLEWPA
+259 SALASSFEVTLEWPA

-355 TLLTSYNNGVYTRP
+355 TLLTSYNNGVYARP

-390 VSWRQKRSTVWVYN
+390 VSWRQKRSNVWVYN

-485 FLDTAQKRITAAQKA
+485 FFDTAQKRITAAQKA

-601 EAMTALATSERQ
+601 EAVTALATSERQ

-634 GYNHAVSRIGIASG
+634 GYNHTVSRIGVASG
-648 RLVSVAAS
+648 RLASAMGS
-656 KVVLDKSVDLNP
+656 KVVLDKSVDLDP
-668 TKTYEIYITLSD
+668 AKTYEIYVTLSD
-680 DTIVKRSVASVT
+680 DMIVKRSVASVT
-692 TATKTTELAVTVPF
+692 TATKTTELTVTVPF

-806 TGNAPSDYVV
+806 AGSAPSDYVV

-823 SYEEQVSTKSTA
+823 SYEERVSTKSTA

-866 LHVAGGAYSENNT
+866 LHVHGTAYTDNNA

-891 NLSWQAATG
+891 NLSWRGATG
-900 TTVTAYNVYQG
+900 TAVAGYNVYRG
-911 IYGDKLDACKLISEK
+911 KYGMTMQQCDKVSAAQTATS
-926 QKAVACYAP
+926 CYVP
-935 VKDAGQYQFYVE
+935 TQDAGQYVFYVE
-947 SIDRDGNRFGQVLSG
+947 SIDRDGNTFGETLTG
-962 IGAIAMPGRVTDA
+962 IGSIAMPGKVTDA
-975 EAYTIYRRYQDG
+975 SAYTIYRQYQDG
-987 STGYDIV
+987 ATGYDIV
-994 VTFALPS
+994 VSFSLPA
-1001 TPSAKDV
+1001 TAAVADV
-1008 EVYYKTNHIDMTKIS
+1008 AVYYKTNHIDMTKLS

-1036 FYADWR
+1036 YYADWR
-1042 YAGKGSSRVVIP
+1042 YAGKGTSRVTIS
-1054 AAQLGDIYKLKL
+1054 AAQLGDTYRIKL

-1077 DSDATYLTL
+1077 DEDATYIELT
-1086 KVEEKQTV
+1086 VEAKQTV
-1094 PSTPA
+1094 PDTPT
-1099 GFKKDFSK
+1099 GFKKSFALGK
-1107 ENGFV
+1107 GFT
-1112 FSWDDVTDSDVDFYE
+1112 FAWDDVTNSDVDYYE
-1127 LRYDQNPGAEYNL
+1127 LRYDQNPGAAYNL
-1140 IGRVQGTRLTV
+1140 LARAQGTSITLESMPSR
-1151 RRLKARSATIY
+1151 KATIY
-1162 LYAHNATKKY
+1162 LYSHNATKKY
-1172 SYPAKLSY
+1172 SYPASLSY
-1180 DYPKLNAPGGLTI
+1180 DYPILPAPGGLTI

-1207 PNGADG
+1207 PSGADG
-1213 VRLYIEQQPID
+1213 VCLYIEHQPID
-1224 IGKNTHYTYS
+1224 IGKNTHYSYS
-1234 NQAGIYT
+1234 NAAGIYT

-1252 GYQTAEH
+1252 GYQTAEY
-1259 QAVIDPYIDPK
+1259 QAVIEPHIDPK
-1270 YIEDESIS
+1270 YFGDESLS
-1278 LKMVDKE
+1278 LEMMDKT
-1285 IQSAVADAQQA
+1285 IQGAVKDAQQA
-1296 IPRLDKV
+1296 LPNLKETAAELKKS
-1303 DNDIANINNDISV
+1303 DNEIRGTVQDTQ
-1316 AKTDLSNDIASI
+1316 K
-1328 NNKLNLSPSD
+1328 NLS
-1338 ANGYKSIQEL
+1338 A
-1348 NQKDGQLE
+1348 
-1356 SIIATNKSTQDGI
+1356 
-1369 NQEHASLIS
+1369 
-1378 QTDSDI
+1378 
-1384 KSVVLNLNNTDP
+1384 
-1396 SKSAYKS
+1396 
-1403 ISQLSQTA
+1403 
-1411 DEIKT
+1411 
-1416 TVQTNKTNSDNAISQ
+1416 
-1431 VSQKADNVKVTIE
+1431 
-1444 NNLNNTDPSKSAYK
+1444 
-1458 SISQLQVNINGLT
+1458 
-1471 STVQNNKSATDTQIS
+1471 QI
-1486 QIKQNANSLS
+1486 
-1496 STVQTYHTDAN
+1496 TE
-1507 NKISGLSSKVSQNAD
+1507 NAD
-1522 SITSVVTNLSDSEK
+1522 KITSIVTNLGDSKK
-1536 AKNNYSA
+1536 ASAAYSA
-1543 IAQMQDDIA
+1543 IAQMVDAIQ
-1552 LRVAKDDVVNQI
+1552 LRVTADNLKEMGQNGQLMSYI
-1564 NISKESILIDGK
+1564 NLTPTTVSILSKLLHITADTLIDG
-1576 KVHITGDTKFDNN
+1576 N
-1589 VIVGGMIAANS
+1589 VITNCMIKAGA
-1600 ITADKLSAET
+1600 ITADKLAASII
-1610 MELTANQGIK
+1610 ELTDSQGIK
-1620 GGGATLDAN
+1620 GGGATLDAK
-1629 GLTVRGNDGS
+1629 GLTVRGSDGS
-1639 YVVHGSN
+1639 YVVHGSK

-1652 GNGNEFSMV
+1652 GNGNNFAMI
-1661 GAIVM
+1661 GAMVM
-1666 GTVKDGQWIKFTKP
+1666 GTVKDGQWVKFTKP

-1686 VIVTPISLQTA
+1686 VIVTPISLQTGIA
-1697 IPGYNSTSLY
+1697 EYTSTNLY
-1707 LDCRPQNVTTNG
+1707 LDCRPQNVTVNG

-1734 LVPVNKTVTGHL
+1734 LVPVNKTVTGHTGY
-1746 ESYSMT
+1746 ETIT

-1766 FTINTTWAI
+1766 FTINVTWSI

-1781 ETHHEDDYHA
+1781 KTHHEDDYHA
-1791 FLGPAYL
+1791 YLGPAYL

-1822 YYKKTFSGG
+1822 YYEKTFSGG
-1831 HSETITV
+1831 DSETIAV

-1848 VATAEK
+1848 VVTT
-1854 GKWQDFNEA
+1854 GHGNWRGFDEA
-1863 DVSATIGNYSFNITA
+1863 DISATIGNYTFNTTA
-1878 DSPLASGNAFFL
+1878 DVALASGNAFFF
-1890 CTDQHNSPYTISD
+1890 CTDKHNSPYTISD
-1903 SQ
+1903 S

>member
-601 EAMTALATSERQ
+601 EAVTALATSERQ

-866 LHVAGGAYSENNT
+866 LHVAGGAYSENNA

-1151 RRLKARSATIY
+1151 GRLKARSATIY

-1278 LKMVDKE
+1278 LKMVDGTIKT
-1285 IQSAVADAQQA
+1285 AVSDAQQA
-1296 IPRLDKV
+1296 IPRLDTL
-1303 DNDIANINNDISV
+1303 DANV
-1316 AKTDLSNDIASI
+1316 TEFKKTDGEILSTVAANKKASD
-1328 NNKLNLSPSD
+1328 D
-1338 ANGYKSIQEL
+1338 ADASFAS
-1348 NQKDGQLE
+1348 QLKQTAE
-1356 SIIATNKSTQDGI
+1356 SI
-1369 NQEHASLIS
+1369 
-1378 QTDSDI
+1378 
-1384 KSVVLNLNNTDP
+1384 
-1396 SKSAYKS
+1396 
-1403 ISQLSQTA
+1403 
-1411 DEIKT
+1411 
-1416 TVQTNKTNSDNAISQ
+1416 
-1431 VSQKADNVKVTIE
+1431 
-1444 NNLNNTDPSKSAYK
+1444 
-1458 SISQLQVNINGLT
+1458 T
-1471 STVQNNKSATDTQIS
+1471 STVQSDKKELSS
-1486 QIKQNANSLS
+1486 QI
-1496 STVQTYHTDAN
+1496 T
-1507 NKISGLSSKVSQNAD
+1507 QNAD
-1522 SITSVVTNLSDSEK
+1522 KITSVVTNLSDPAK
-1536 AKNNYSA
+1536 ASAAYSA
-1543 IAQMQDDIA
+1543 IAQMIDAIQ
-1552 LRVAKDDVVNQI
+1552 LRVTADNLKEMGQSGQLMSYI
-1564 NISKESILIDGK
+1564 NLTPTAVSILSKLLHITADTLIDG
-1576 KVHITGDTKFDNN
+1576 N
-1589 VIVGGMIAANS
+1589 VITNEMIKAGAV
-1600 ITADKLSAET
+1600 TADKLAASII
-1610 MELTANQGIK
+1610 ELTANQGIK
-1620 GGGATLDAN
+1620 GGGATLDTN

-1652 GNGNEFSMV
+1652 GNGNTFAMV
-1661 GAIVM
+1661 GATVM

-1697 IPGYNSTSLY
+1697 IPGYNSTNLY

-1757 ITIPEKATT
+1757 ITILEKATT

-1781 ETHHEDDYHA
+1781 RTHHEDDYHA

-1822 YYKKTFSGG
+1822 YYEKTFSGG

-1863 DVSATIGNYSFNITA
+1863 DVSATIGNYSFNTTA
-1878 DSPLASGNAFFL
+1878 DVPLASGNAFFL
-1890 CTDQHNSPYTISD
+1890 CTDKHNSPYTISD

>member
-8 KNPFENRKKLREL
+8 KNPFENRREIREL

-32 DTDGMDIFVDGHL
+32 DTEGMDIFMDGHI
-45 VEQPDAT
+45 VDHPDRT

-107 GATLASGAVMLLGG
+107 GATLASGAVMFLGG
-121 KLINAVFPQ
+121 KLINSVFPQ
-130 DISTPKWNDQESS
+130 DISTPKWQDTESS
-143 RSYGWDLPTP
+143 QSYGWDLPTP

-180 TINNKQYLNLLYCGG
+180 TVNNKQYLNLLYCGG

-244 GLELDVGASLVRTSD
+244 GLELDIGSPLVRTSD
-259 SALASSLEVTLEWPA
+259 SSLASSLEVTLEWPA

-282 SNFGNATTK
+282 SNFGNATTR
-291 FRIEYRKSGADTW
+291 FRIDYRKSGADTW

-311 ETAATNEALRKSYQI
+311 ETAATNEAIHKSYQI

-355 TLLTSYNNGVYTRP
+355 TLLTSYNNGVYARP
-369 GKVLVAMR
+369 GKVLIAMR

-382 QLSGGVPS
+382 QLSSGVPS
-390 VSWRQKRSTVWVYN
+390 VSWRQKRNTVWVYN
-404 PNESAY
+404 PNQSAY

-424 IMHQCRYFK
+424 IMHQCRQLK
-433 NINTGEMEF
+433 NVNTGEMEF
-442 VHYGCSHENLDPY
+442 VHYGCSHENLDAY
-455 YEQWKDA
+455 YEQWKEA

-485 FLDTAQKRITAAQKA
+485 FFDTAQKRITAAQKA

-532 RTTVSSVKGSFTS
+532 RTTVSSVKGSFKS

-568 MTVRSPLYNKDTGVD
+568 MTVRSPLYNKDAGVD

-601 EAMTALATSERQ
+601 EAVTALATSERQ
-613 LQFIEL
+613 IQFIEL

-634 GYNHAVSRIGIASG
+634 GYNHTVSRIGIASG
-648 RLVSVAAS
+648 RLASAMES
-656 KVVLDKSVDLNP
+656 KVVLDKSVDLDP
-668 TKTYEIYITLSD
+668 AKTYEIYVTLSD
-680 DTIVKRSVASVT
+680 DTIVKRSIASVT
-692 TATKTTELAVTVPF
+692 TATKTTELTVTVPF

-757 ELDYSKYPVIDYSNS
+757 ELDYSKYPVVDYSS
-772 LTIATITSLTAKEQT
+772 SPSVAKITSLTAREQS
-787 RTIDQTT
+787 RTIDRTA
-794 VPDVAVAWEISS
+794 VPDVAVTWELSR
-806 TGNAPSDYVV
+806 TGIAPSSYIV

-823 SYEEQVSTKSTA
+823 SYKEQAGTKMTA
-835 YTFRSVRAGEDY
+835 YTFRSVRADEDY

-853 IYDAVTTSHETTS
+853 IYDAVTTSYETTS
-866 LHVAGGAYSENNT
+866 LHVAGGAYSENNAT
-879 SNLIVM
+879 SLIVM

-900 TTVTAYNVYQG
+900 SAIAAYNVYQG
-911 IYGDKLDACKLISEK
+911 AYGDKLEACKRIGKK
-926 QKAVACYAP
+926 QKGVSCYAP

-947 SIDRDGNRFGQVLSG
+947 SVDKDGKRYGQVLSG
-962 IGAIAMPGRVTDA
+962 IGSIAMPGRVTDA

-987 STGYDIV
+987 ATGYDIV
-994 VTFALPS
+994 VSFALPS

-1008 EVYYKTNHIDMTKIS
+1008 EVYYKTNHIDMSKIR
-1023 GPLPEGVPADELG
+1023 GALPEGVPADELG

-1042 YAGKGSSRVVIP
+1042 YAGKGATRVVIP
-1054 AAQLGDIYKLKL
+1054 AAQLGDTYKVKL
-1066 VAEDVNGFTTP
+1066 VAEDVNGFATP
-1077 DSDATYLTL
+1077 DEDATYLTI
-1086 KVEEKQTV
+1086 KIEEKQTV
-1094 PSTPA
+1094 PSTPT
-1099 GFKKDFSK
+1099 GFRKDFSK
-1107 ENGFV
+1107 DIGFV

-1127 LRYDQNPGAEYNL
+1127 LRYDQNPGAAHNL
-1140 IGRVQGTRLTV
+1140 MGRVQGTSFSVDQLT
-1151 RRLKARSATIY
+1151 ARCATIY

-1180 DYPKLNAPGGLTI
+1180 GYPRLSAPASITV
-1193 EKGILSANITVPDI
+1193 EQAILSVNLSVPELID
-1207 PNGADG
+1207 GAEGVKFYIDG
-1213 VRLYIEQQPID
+1213 SPID
-1224 IGKNTHYTYS
+1224 IGKNTHYAYA
-1234 NQAGIYT
+1234 NKAGIYA
-1241 VTACYYDIFGE
+1241 VLACYYDVFGD
-1252 GYQTAEH
+1252 GYRTAEY
-1259 QAVIDPYIDPK
+1259 QAVIKPYVDPQYIK
-1270 YIEDESIS
+1270 EESLVLS
-1278 LKMVDKE
+1278 MMDKT
-1285 IQSAVADAQQA
+1285 IQDAVSDAQQA
-1296 IPRLDKV
+1296 LP
-1303 DNDIANINNDISV
+1303 N
-1316 AKTDLSNDIASI
+1316 
-1328 NNKLNLSPSD
+1328 
-1338 ANGYKSIQEL
+1338 L
-1348 NQKDGQLE
+1348 NQKVSELKQ
-1356 SIIATNKSTQDGI
+1356 
-1369 NQEHASLIS
+1369 
-1378 QTDSDI
+1378 SDE
-1384 KSVVLNLNNTDP
+1384 
-1396 SKSAYKS
+1396 
-1403 ISQLSQTA
+1403 
-1411 DEIKT
+1411 EIKM
-1416 TVQTNKTNSDNAISQ
+1416 TVQ
-1431 VSQKADNVKVTIE
+1431 
-1444 NNLNNTDPSKSAYK
+1444 
-1458 SISQLQVNINGLT
+1458 
-1471 STVQNNKSATDTQIS
+1471 DTQKELSS
-1486 QIKQNANSLS
+1486 QIR
-1496 STVQTYHTDAN
+1496 
-1507 NKISGLSSKVSQNAD
+1507 QNAD
-1522 SITSVVTNLSDSEK
+1522 SITSVVANLGDADK
-1536 AKNNYSA
+1536 AKEAYSA
-1543 IAQMQDDIA
+1543 IAQMVNAIQ
-1552 LRVAKDDVVNQI
+1552 LRVTADNLKEMGQNGKLMSYI
-1564 NISKESILIDGK
+1564 NLTPTSVSILSKLLHITADTLIDG
-1576 KVHITGDTKFDNN
+1576 N
-1589 VIVGGMIAANS
+1589 VITSGMLQAGAV
-1600 ITADKLSAET
+1600 TADKLSAET

-1629 GLTVRGNDGS
+1629 GLTVRGHDGS

-1652 GNGNEFSMV
+1652 GNGNTFAMV
-1661 GAIVM
+1661 GATVM
-1666 GTVKDGQWIKFTKP
+1666 GTVKDGQWVKFTKP
-1680 WKTVPN
+1680 WRKVPN

-1697 IPGYNSTSLY
+1697 IAGYNSTNLY
-1707 LDCRPQNVTTNG
+1707 LDCRPQNVTVNG

-1734 LVPVNKTVTGHL
+1734 SIPVNKTVTGNTRG
-1746 ESYSMT
+1746 ST
-1752 IDGTE
+1752 ITLNGVE
-1757 ITIPEKATT
+1757 ITIPESATT
-1766 FTINTTWAI
+1766 FICNVSWSI
-1775 TNYGED
+1775 TNYGHKRDTHDGDSED
-1781 ETHHEDDYHA
+1781 W
-1791 FLGPAYL
+1791 FLGPVYL

-1809 VNKRIGTAPADDW
+1809 VNKRIGTADTSYF
-1822 YYKKTFSGG
+1822 YYEKTFNGG
-1831 HSETITV
+1831 DSTSIAV
-1838 SGGDKIKIYF
+1838 SGGDKVKIYF
-1848 VATAEK
+1848 VATP
-1854 GKWQDFNEA
+1854 QDDYDGFNRA
-1863 DVSATIGNYSFNITA
+1863 DISVTVGSYSFNTTA
-1878 DSPLASGNAFFL
+1878 DAPLASGNAFFL

>member
-8 KNPFENRKKLREL
+8 KNPFENRKKIREL

-485 FLDTAQKRITAAQKA
+485 FFDTAQKRITAAQKA

-601 EAMTALATSERQ
+601 EAVTALATSERQ
-613 LQFIEL
+613 IQFIEL

-634 GYNHAVSRIGIASG
+634 GYNHTVSRIGIASG
-648 RLVSVAAS
+648 RLASAIES
-656 KVVLDKSVDLNP
+656 KVVLDKSVDLDP
-668 TKTYEIYITLSD
+668 AKTYEIYVTLSD
-680 DTIVKRSVASVT
+680 DTIVKRSIASVT
-692 TATKTTELAVTVPF
+692 TATKTTELTVTVPF

-757 ELDYSKYPVIDYSNS
+757 ELDYSKYPVVDYSS
-772 LTIATITSLTAKEQT
+772 SPSVAKITSLTAREQS
-787 RTIDQTT
+787 RTIDRTA
-794 VPDVAVAWEISS
+794 VPDVAVTWELSR
-806 TGNAPSDYVV
+806 TGIAPSSYIV

-823 SYEEQVSTKSTA
+823 SYKEQAGTKMTA
-835 YTFRSVRAGEDY
+835 YTFRSVRADEDY

-853 IYDAVTTSHETTS
+853 IYDAVTTSYEMTS
-866 LHVAGGAYSENNT
+866 LHVAGGAYSENNAT
-879 SNLIVM
+879 SLIVM

-900 TTVTAYNVYQG
+900 SAIAAYNVYQG
-911 IYGDKLDACKLISEK
+911 AYGDKLEACKRISKK
-926 QKAVACYAP
+926 QKGVSCYAP

-947 SIDRDGNRFGQVLSG
+947 SVDKDGKRYGQVLSG
-962 IGAIAMPGRVTDA
+962 IGSITMPGRVTDA

-994 VTFALPS
+994 VVFTLPS
-1001 TPSAKDV
+1001 TPSVKDV

-1054 AAQLGDIYKLKL
+1054 AAQLGDVYKLKL

-1099 GFKKDFSK
+1099 GLKKDFSK

-1151 RRLKARSATIY
+1151 GRLNVRSATIY

-1180 DYPKLNAPGGLTI
+1180 DYPKLNAPAGITI
-1193 EKGILSANITVPDI
+1193 DKAILSVNLSVPELMV
-1207 PNGADG
+1207 GADG
-1213 VRLYIEQQPID
+1213 VNLYVDGKKID
-1224 IGKNTHYTYS
+1224 IGKNTHYAYA
-1234 NQAGIYT
+1234 NVPGIYT
-1241 VTACYYDIFGE
+1241 VSACYYDVFGE
-1252 GYQTAEH
+1252 GYMTAEY
-1259 QAVIDPYIDPK
+1259 QAVIDMYINPD
-1270 YIEDESIS
+1270 YIKEESLS
-1278 LKMVDKE
+1278 LKKMDATIKN
-1285 IQSAVADAQQA
+1285 AVSDAQTKLPQLEKKA
-1296 IPRLDKV
+1296 AELT
-1303 DNDIANINNDISV
+1303 
-1316 AKTDLSNDIASI
+1316 KTDDEIRGTVQDTQ
-1328 NNKLNLSPSD
+1328 KNLS
-1338 ANGYKSIQEL
+1338 A
-1348 NQKDGQLE
+1348 
-1356 SIIATNKSTQDGI
+1356 
-1369 NQEHASLIS
+1369 
-1378 QTDSDI
+1378 
-1384 KSVVLNLNNTDP
+1384 
-1396 SKSAYKS
+1396 
-1403 ISQLSQTA
+1403 
-1411 DEIKT
+1411 
-1416 TVQTNKTNSDNAISQ
+1416 
-1431 VSQKADNVKVTIE
+1431 
-1444 NNLNNTDPSKSAYK
+1444 
-1458 SISQLQVNINGLT
+1458 
-1471 STVQNNKSATDTQIS
+1471 QI
-1486 QIKQNANSLS
+1486 
-1496 STVQTYHTDAN
+1496 T
-1507 NKISGLSSKVSQNAD
+1507 QNAD
-1522 SITSVVTNLSDSEK
+1522 KITSIVTNLSDKDK
-1536 AKNNYSA
+1536 ASAAYSA
-1543 IAQMQDDIA
+1543 IAQMVDAIQ
-1552 LRVAKDDVVNQI
+1552 LRVTADNLKEMGQSGQLMSYI
-1564 NISKESILIDGK
+1564 NLTPTTVSILSRLLHITADTLIDG
-1576 KVHITGDTKFDNN
+1576 N
-1589 VIVGGMIAANS
+1589 VITNGMIKAGA
-1600 ITADKLSAET
+1600 ITADKLAASII
-1610 MELTANQGIK
+1610 ELTNSQGIK
-1620 GGGATLDAN
+1620 GGSVVLDTS
-1629 GLTVRGNDGS
+1629 GLACTD
-1639 YVVHGSN
+1639 SN
-1646 GMEFHD
+1646 GMTIQFGQD
-1652 GNGNEFSMV
+1652 GMISKDKNGNKFSILAQCM
-1661 GAIVM
+1661 M
-1666 GTVKDGQWIKFTKP
+1666 GVAKNGQYVKFANP
-1680 WKTVPN
+1680 WTEIPV
-1686 VIVTPISLQTA
+1686 VIIT
-1697 IPGYNSTSLY
+1697 
-1707 LDCRPQNVTTNG
+1707 PQNVQTNNPDYSTSKVRLHCYAEDISVNG
-1719 FQAVCRTVLKAGSGG
+1719 FRVRAYSGIAEGAGSFSQYQECGSMSWTIWRSGSDRNVTLPYGSRSITFTVKMPSNASRVVFHGRFGMNLGYKYSNFVRFPNSESQNISIKCNGKETYNGMFFSNDNNNEIHGPSGVHGTDEYCSYVSKIFTVAQGSDLTCTLTLSPWTEHDGDGSDG
-1734 LVPVNKTVTGHL
+1734 LRVWLIIDSLDVYVDGEQILDN
-1746 ESYSMT
+1746 
-1752 IDGTE
+1752 DGT
-1757 ITIPEKATT
+1757 
-1766 FTINTTWAI
+1766 
-1775 TNYGED
+1775 G
-1781 ETHHEDDYHA
+1781 
-1791 FLGPAYL
+1791 
-1798 NLKIDVNGTNK
+1798 
-1809 VNKRIGTAPADDW
+1809 
-1822 YYKKTFSGG
+1822 
-1831 HSETITV
+1831 
-1838 SGGDKIKIYF
+1838 
-1848 VATAEK
+1848 
-1854 GKWQDFNEA
+1854 
-1863 DVSATIGNYSFNITA
+1863 
-1878 DSPLASGNAFFL
+1878 AFFVVNRSNGL
-1890 CTDQHNSPYTISD
+1890 YTL
-1903 SQ
+1903 Q

>member
-8 KNPFENRKKLREL
+8 KNPFENRREIREL

-32 DTDGMDIFVDGHL
+32 DTKGMDIFMDGHI
-45 VEQPDAT
+45 VDHPDKT
-52 IPPDGSQIICTP
+52 IPLDGSQIICAP

-107 GATLASGAVMLLGG
+107 GATLASGAVMFLGG
-121 KLINAVFPQ
+121 KLINSIFPQ
-130 DISTPKWNDQESS
+130 DISTPKWQDTESS
-143 RSYGWDLPTP
+143 QSYGWDLPTP
-153 STLAGNCVGETYGEC
+153 STLAGNCIGETYGEC

-180 TINNKQYLNLLYCGG
+180 TVNNKQYLNLLYCGG

-237 TPLDQSV
+237 TPLDQAV
-244 GLELDVGASLVRTSD
+244 GLELDVGSPLVRTSD

-304 TLDKEYT
+304 TPDQEYT

-355 TLLTSYNNGVYTRP
+355 TLLTSYNNGVYARP

-382 QLSGGVPS
+382 QLSSGVPS
-390 VSWRQKRSTVWVYN
+390 VSWRQKRNTVWVYN
-404 PNESAY
+404 PNQSVY
-410 EQQPANN
+410 EQRPANN

-424 IMHQCRYFK
+424 IMHQCRQLK

-442 VHYGCSHENLDPY
+442 VHYGCSHENLDAY
-455 YEQWKDA
+455 YEQWKEA

-485 FLDTAQKRITAAQKA
+485 FFDTAQKRITAAQKA

-568 MTVRSPLYNKDTGVD
+568 MTVRSPLYNKDAGVD

-601 EAMTALATSERQ
+601 EAVTALATSERQ

-866 LHVAGGAYSENNT
+866 LHVAGGAYSENNA

-1023 GPLPEGVPADELG
+1023 GPLQEGVPADELG

-1099 GFKKDFSK
+1099 GLKKDFSK

-1151 RRLKARSATIY
+1151 GRLKARSATIY

-1180 DYPKLNAPGGLTI
+1180 DYPKLSAPAGVTI
-1193 EKGILSANITVPDI
+1193 DKAILSVNLSIPDLAV
-1207 PNGADG
+1207 GADG
-1213 VRLYIEQQPID
+1213 VIFRIEDRKID
-1224 IGKNTHYTYS
+1224 IGKNTHYAYA
-1234 NQAGIYT
+1234 NAPGIYT
-1241 VTACYYDIFGE
+1241 VSACYYDVFGE
-1252 GYQTAEH
+1252 GYWTAEY
-1259 QAVIDPYIDPK
+1259 QAVIDPYINPK
-1270 YIEDESIS
+1270 YIEEESIT
-1278 LKMVDKE
+1278 LKMVDDTIKT
-1285 IQSAVADAQQA
+1285 AVSDAQEA
-1296 IPRLDKV
+1296 IPRIEIIDG
-1303 DNDIANINNDISV
+1303 NIETINRNI
-1316 AKTDLSNDIASI
+1316 TDLQKADGEIISTVAANKRTSDEADASLATQI
-1328 NNKLNLSPSD
+1328 KQT
-1338 ANGYKSIQEL
+1338 A
-1348 NQKDGQLE
+1348 E
-1356 SIIATNKSTQDGI
+1356 SITSTVEANRKAQDKKNG
-1369 NQEHASLIS
+1369 SLD
-1378 QTDSDI
+1378 TD
-1384 KSVVLNLNNTDP
+1384 
-1396 SKSAYKS
+1396 
-1403 ISQLSQTA
+1403 ISQLKQTA
-1411 DEIKT
+1411 E
-1416 TVQTNKTNSDNAISQ
+1416 
-1431 VSQKADNVKVTIE
+1431 
-1444 NNLNNTDPSKSAYK
+1444 
-1458 SISQLQVNINGLT
+1458 SIT
-1471 STVQNNKSATDTQIS
+1471 STVQANKRTSDEADASLAT
-1486 QIKQNANSLS
+1486 QIKQTAESITSTVEANRKAQDKKNGSLDTDIS
-1496 STVQTYHTDAN
+1496 QLKQTAESITSTVQANKRTSDEADASLATQM
-1507 NKISGLSSKVSQNAD
+1507 KQTAE
-1522 SITSVVTNLSDSEK
+1522 SITTVVSNLSDVDK
-1536 AKNNYSA
+1536 AKAVYSA
-1543 IAQMQDDIA
+1543 IAQLADAIQM
-1552 LRVAKDDVVNQI
+1552 RVTANDLEGLGKNGKLMSYLNMTPTSVSI
-1564 NISKESILIDGK
+1564 LSKLLHITADTLIDG
-1576 KVHITGDTKFDNN
+1576 N
-1589 VIVGGMIAANS
+1589 VITNGMIKAGA
-1600 ITADKLSAET
+1600 ITADKLAASII
-1610 MELTANQGIK
+1610 ELTDSQGIK
-1620 GGGATLDAN
+1620 GGGATLDTN

-1652 GNGNEFSMV
+1652 GNGNTFAMV
-1661 GAIVM
+1661 GATVM
-1666 GTVKDGQWIKFTKP
+1666 GTVKDGQWVKFTKP
-1680 WKTVPN
+1680 WRKVPN

-1697 IPGYNSTSLY
+1697 IAGYNSTNLY
-1707 LDCRPQNVTTNG
+1707 LDCRPQNVTVNG
-1719 FQAVCRTVLKAGSGG
+1719 FRAVCRTVLKAGSGG
-1734 LVPVNKTVTGHL
+1734 SIPVNKTVTGNTRGA
-1746 ESYSMT
+1746 T
-1752 IDGTE
+1752 ITLNGVE
-1757 ITIPEKATT
+1757 ITIPESATT
-1766 FTINTTWAI
+1766 FICNVSWSI
-1775 TNYGED
+1775 TNYGHKKDTHDGDSED
-1781 ETHHEDDYHA
+1781 W
-1791 FLGPAYL
+1791 FLGPVYL

-1809 VNKRIGTAPADDW
+1809 VNKRIGTADTSYF
-1822 YYKKTFSGG
+1822 YYEKTFNGG
-1831 HSETITV
+1831 DSTSIAV
-1838 SGGDKIKIYF
+1838 SGGDKVKIYF
-1848 VATAEK
+1848 VATP
-1854 GKWQDFNEA
+1854 QDDYDGFNRA
-1863 DVSATIGNYSFNITA
+1863 DISVTVGNYSFNTTA
-1878 DSPLASGNAFFL
+1878 DAPLASGNAFFL

>member
-8 KNPFENRKKLREL
+8 KNPFENRREIREL

-32 DTDGMDIFVDGHL
+32 DTEGMDIFMDGHI
-45 VEQPDAT
+45 VDHPDKT
-52 IPPDGSQIICTP
+52 IPLDGSQIICAP

-107 GATLASGAVMLLGG
+107 GATLASGAVIFLGG
-121 KLINAVFPQ
+121 KLINSIFPQ
-130 DISTPKWNDQESS
+130 DISTPKWQDTESS
-143 RSYGWDLPTP
+143 QSYGWDLPTP
-153 STLAGNCVGETYGEC
+153 STLAGNCIGETYGEC
-168 IPAAQLLEQHVE
+168 IPATQLLEQHVE
-180 TINNKQYLNLLYCGG
+180 TVNNKQYLNLLYCGG

-237 TPLDQSV
+237 TPLDQAV
-244 GLELDVGASLVRTSD
+244 GLELDVGSPLVRTSD

-337 VTLLSKPSSSRDQ
+337 VTLLSKPSSSRNQ
-350 AMVQW
+350 GMVQW
-355 TLLTSYNNGVYTRP
+355 TLLTSYNNGVYARP

-382 QLSGGVPS
+382 QLSSGVPS
-390 VSWRQKRSTVWVYN
+390 VSWRQKRNTVWVYN
-404 PNESAY
+404 PNQSVY

-424 IMHQCRYFK
+424 IMHQCRQLK

-442 VHYGCSHENLDPY
+442 VHYGCSHENLDVY
-455 YEQWKDA
+455 YEQWKEA

-485 FLDTAQKRITAAQKA
+485 FFDTAQKRITAAQKA

-601 EAMTALATSERQ
+601 EAVTALATSERQ

-648 RLVSVAAS
+648 RLASATAS

-680 DTIVKRSVASVT
+680 DTIVKRSVASVA
-692 TATKTTELAVTVPF
+692 TATKTTELTVTVPF

-757 ELDYSKYPVIDYSNS
+757 ELDYSKYPVIDYSS
-772 LTIATITSLTAKEQT
+772 SPSVAKITSLTAREQS
-787 RTIDQTT
+787 RTIDRTT
-794 VPDVAVAWEISS
+794 VPDVVVAWDLSR
-806 TGNAPSDYVV
+806 TGTAPSSYIV

-823 SYEEQVSTKSTA
+823 SYEEQASTKLTA

-853 IYDAVTTSHETTS
+853 IYDAVTTSYETTS
-866 LHVAGGAYSENNT
+866 LHVAGGTYSENNAT
-879 SNLIVM
+879 NLIVM
-885 LVGKGF
+885 LAGKGF

-900 TTVTAYNVYQG
+900 SGVAAYNVYQG
-911 IYGDKLDACKLISEK
+911 AYGDKLEACKRISEK
-926 QKAVACYAP
+926 QKGVSCYAP

-947 SIDRDGNRFGQVLSG
+947 SVDKDGMRYGQVLSG
-962 IGAIAMPGRVTDA
+962 IGSIAMPGRVTDA
-975 EAYTIYRRYQDG
+975 DAYTIYRQYQDG
-987 STGYDIV
+987 VTGYDVV

-1023 GPLPEGVPADELG
+1023 GPLPEGVAADELG

-1042 YAGKGSSRVVIP
+1042 YAGKGSSRVVIS
-1054 AAQLGDIYKLKL
+1054 AAQLGDVYKLKL
-1066 VAEDVNGFTTP
+1066 VAEDVNGFVTP

-1086 KVEEKQTV
+1086 KVEAKQTV
-1094 PSTPA
+1094 PSTPT
-1099 GFKKDFSK
+1099 GFKKDFSRGK
-1107 ENGFV
+1107 GFI

-1127 LRYDQNPGAEYNL
+1127 LRYDQNPGAAYNL
-1140 IGRVQGTRLTV
+1140 LARAQGTSITLESMPSR
-1151 RRLKARSATIY
+1151 KAKIY

-1172 SYPAKLSY
+1172 SYPTSLTY
-1180 DYPKLNAPGGLTI
+1180 DYPILPAPGGLTI

-1213 VRLYIEQQPID
+1213 VRLYIEHQPID
-1224 IGKNTHYTYS
+1224 IGKNTHYSYS
-1234 NQAGIYT
+1234 NAAGIYT

-1252 GYQTAEH
+1252 GYQTAEY
-1259 QAVIDPYIDPK
+1259 QAVIEPYIDPK
-1270 YIEDESIS
+1270 YIAEESLS
-1278 LKMVDKE
+1278 LKMMDTTIKGT
-1285 IQSAVADAQQA
+1285 VADAQEA
-1296 IPRLDKV
+1296 IPRIEEIDG
-1303 DNDIANINNDISV
+1303 NIEKIDGNI
-1316 AKTDLSNDIASI
+1316 TDL
-1328 NNKLNLSPSD
+1328 
-1338 ANGYKSIQEL
+1338 
-1348 NQKDGQLE
+1348 
-1356 SIIATNKSTQDGI
+1356 
-1369 NQEHASLIS
+1369 
-1378 QTDSDI
+1378 
-1384 KSVVLNLNNTDP
+1384 
-1396 SKSAYKS
+1396 
-1403 ISQLSQTA
+1403 
-1411 DEIKT
+1411 
-1416 TVQTNKTNSDNAISQ
+1416 
-1431 VSQKADNVKVTIE
+1431 QKADGEIVATVAANKK
-1444 NNLNNTDPSKSAYK
+1444 LSDDADASLA
-1458 SISQLQVNINGLT
+1458 SQLKQTAESIT
-1471 STVQNNKSATDTQIS
+1471 STVQANKSAQDTKNKSLDTDIS
-1486 QIKQNANSLS
+1486 QLKQTAESIT
-1496 STVQTYHTDAN
+1496 STVQS
-1507 NKISGLSSKVSQNAD
+1507 NKKELSSQTTQNAD
-1522 SITSVVTNLSDSEK
+1522 SITSIVTNLGDLTK
-1536 AKNNYSA
+1536 AQNAYSA
-1543 IAQMQDDIA
+1543 IAQLQSGIN
-1552 LRVAKDDVVNQI
+1552 LRVKTEDFTGANIVSQI
-1564 NISKESILIDGK
+1564 NISPSGILIDGK
-1576 KVHITGDTKFDNN
+1576 YLHITGTTQFDDN
-1589 VIVGGMIAANS
+1589 VIVNAMLAANS
-1600 ITADKLSAET
+1600 ITADKMNVSKLSAISAT
-1610 MELTANQGIK
+1610 LGAVTGGTIK
-1620 GGGATLDAN
+1620 GSVFQNDDKSFYVDSKGNIFGANITGSSLN
-1629 GLTVRGNDGS
+1629 LTTNDLKVAGFKIRAIDFIK
-1639 YVVHGSN
+1639 GAISN
-1646 GMEFHD
+1646 GGTIPLPTGYSASECIWWVVPD
-1652 GNGNEFSMV
+1652 GDYIFSINNDTRV
-1661 GAIVM
+1661 
-1666 GTVKDGQWIKFTKP
+1666 
-1680 WKTVPN
+1680 
-1686 VIVTPISLQTA
+1686 VTFR
-1697 IPGYNSTSLY
+1697 Y
-1707 LDCRPQNVTTNG
+1707 LDSKYEKWGGGTTMVMFKNY
-1719 FQAVCRTVLKAGSGG
+1719 FWSTGG
-1734 LVPVNKTVTGHL
+1734 K
-1746 ESYSMT
+1746 
-1752 IDGTE
+1752 GT
-1757 ITIPEKATT
+1757 
-1766 FTINTTWAI
+1766 
-1775 TNYGED
+1775 Y
-1781 ETHHEDDYHA
+1781 YC
-1791 FLGPAYL
+1791 LGVK
-1798 NLKIDVNGTNK
+1798 NN
-1809 VNKRIGTAPADDW
+1809 
-1822 YYKKTFSGG
+1822 
-1831 HSETITV
+1831 
-1838 SGGDKIKIYF
+1838 
-1848 VATAEK
+1848 
-1854 GKWQDFNEA
+1854 
-1863 DVSATIGNYSFNITA
+1863 
-1878 DSPLASGNAFFL
+1878 
-1890 CTDQHNSPYTISD
+1890 
-1903 SQ
+1903 

>member
-8 KNPFENRKKLREL
+8 KNPFENRKEIREL
-21 YWTGKELTAYV
+21 YWRGKELTAYV

-121 KLINAVFPQ
+121 KLINAIFPQ

-244 GLELDVGASLVRTSD
+244 GLELDVGAPLVRTSD

-424 IMHQCRYFK
+424 IMHQCRRLK
-433 NINTGEMEF
+433 NINTGEAEF
-442 VHYGCSHENLDPY
+442 VHYGCSHENLDAY
-455 YEQWKDA
+455 YDQWKEA

-468 MITNE
+468 MIVNE
-473 NGEKEHRYEFDA
+473 DGEKEHRYEFDA
-485 FLDTAQKRITAAQKA
+485 FFDTAQKRITAAQKA

-545 KEDRARAVDVTYN
+545 KEDRARSVDVTYN

-601 EAMTALATSERQ
+601 EAATALATSERQ
-613 LQFIEL
+613 LQFVEL

-648 RLVSVAAS
+648 RLASATAS
-656 KVVLDKSVDLNP
+656 KVELDKSVDLDP
-668 TKTYEIYITLSD
+668 AKTYEIYVTLSD
-680 DTIVKRSVASVT
+680 DTIVKRNVASVT
-692 TATKTTELAVTVPF
+692 TAAKTAELTVTVPF

-757 ELDYSKYPVIDYSNS
+757 DLDYSKYPVVDYSS
-772 LTIATITSLTAKEQT
+772 SPSVAKITSLTAREQS
-787 RTIDQTT
+787 RTIDRTA
-794 VPDVAVAWEISS
+794 VPDVAVTWELSR
-806 TGNAPSDYVV
+806 TGIAPSSYIV
-816 QIKSRNS
+816 QIESRNS
-823 SYEEQVSTKSTA
+823 SYKEQAGTKMTA
-835 YTFRSVRAGEDY
+835 YTFRSVRAGDDY

-853 IYDAVTTSHETTS
+853 IYDAVTTSYETTS
-866 LHVAGGAYSENNT
+866 LHVAGGAYSENNAT
-879 SNLIVM
+879 NLIVM
-885 LVGKGF
+885 LAGKGF

-900 TTVTAYNVYQG
+900 SAITAYNVYQG
-911 IYGDKLDACKLISEK
+911 AYGDKLEACKRISEK
-926 QKAVACYAP
+926 QKGVSCYAP

-947 SIDRDGNRFGQVLSG
+947 SVDRDGKRYGQVLSG
-962 IGAIAMPGRVTDA
+962 IGSIAMPERVTDA

-994 VTFALPS
+994 VTFTLPS

-1036 FYADWR
+1036 FCADWR

-1054 AAQLGDIYKLKL
+1054 AAQLGDVYKLKL

-1099 GFKKDFSK
+1099 RFKKDFSK

-1140 IGRVQGTRLTV
+1140 IGRVQGTRLTIE
-1151 RRLKARSATIY
+1151 RLKARSATIY

-1180 DYPKLNAPGGLTI
+1180 DYPKLSAPAEVTI
-1193 EKGILSANITVPDI
+1193 NKAILSVNLSIPDLAV
-1207 PNGADG
+1207 GADG
-1213 VRLYIEQQPID
+1213 VIFCIEGRKID
-1224 IGKNTHYTYS
+1224 IGKNTHYAYA
-1234 NQAGIYT
+1234 NAPGIYT
-1241 VTACYYDIFGE
+1241 VSACYYDVFGE
-1252 GYQTAEH
+1252 GYLTAEY
-1259 QAVIDPYIDPK
+1259 QAVIDPYINPK

-1278 LKMVDKE
+1278 LKMVDNTIKT
-1285 IQSAVADAQQA
+1285 AVSDAQAA
-1296 IPRLDKV
+1296 IPRIEKIDG
-1303 DNDIANINNDISV
+1303 NIETIDGNIEKINGNITELK
-1316 AKTDLSNDIASI
+1316 KTDGEILSTVAVNKKASD
-1328 NNKLNLSPSD
+1328 D
-1338 ANGYKSIQEL
+1338 ADASLASQIKQTA
-1348 NQKDGQLE
+1348 E
-1356 SIIATNKSTQDGI
+1356 SI
-1369 NQEHASLIS
+1369 
-1378 QTDSDI
+1378 
-1384 KSVVLNLNNTDP
+1384 
-1396 SKSAYKS
+1396 
-1403 ISQLSQTA
+1403 
-1411 DEIKT
+1411 
-1416 TVQTNKTNSDNAISQ
+1416 
-1431 VSQKADNVKVTIE
+1431 
-1444 NNLNNTDPSKSAYK
+1444 
-1458 SISQLQVNINGLT
+1458 T
-1471 STVQNNKSATDTQIS
+1471 STVQSNKDAQDKKNKSLDDADASLAS
-1486 QIKQNANSLS
+1486 QIKQTASS
-1496 STVQTYHTDAN
+1496 ITSTVQANKKASDDADASLASQIKQTAESITSTVQS
-1507 NKISGLSSKVSQNAD
+1507 NKKELSSQITQNAD
-1522 SITSVVTNLSDSEK
+1522 KITSVITNLSDKDK
-1536 AKNNYSA
+1536 ASTAYSA
-1543 IAQMQDDIA
+1543 IAQMIDAIQ
-1552 LRVAKDDVVNQI
+1552 LRVTADSLKEMGQNGQLMSYI
-1564 NISKESILIDGK
+1564 NLTPTTVSILSKLLHITADTLIDG
-1576 KVHITGDTKFDNN
+1576 N
-1589 VIVGGMIAANS
+1589 VITGGMIKAGA
-1600 ITADKLSAET
+1600 ITADKLAASII
-1610 MELTANQGIK
+1610 ELTASQGIK
-1620 GGGATLDAN
+1620 GGGATLDTN

-1652 GNGNEFSMV
+1652 GNGNTFAMV
-1661 GAIVM
+1661 GATVM

-1697 IPGYNSTSLY
+1697 IAGYNSTNLY
-1707 LDCRPQNVTTNG
+1707 LDCRPQNVTVNG

-1734 LVPVNKTVTGHL
+1734 SIPVNKTVTGKTTGL
-1746 ESYSMT
+1746 T
-1752 IDGTE
+1752 ITLNGVE
-1757 ITIPEKATT
+1757 ITIPESATT
-1766 FTINTTWAI
+1766 FTCNVSWSI
-1775 TNYGED
+1775 TNYGYSRDTHDGDGED
-1781 ETHHEDDYHA
+1781 W
-1791 FLGPAYL
+1791 FLGDVFL

-1809 VNKRIGTAPADDW
+1809 VNKRIGTTDASGF
-1822 YYKKTFSGG
+1822 YYEKNFNGG
-1831 HSETITV
+1831 DSTSIAV
-1838 SGGDKIKIYF
+1838 SGGDKVKIYF
-1848 VATAEK
+1848 VATP
-1854 GKWQDFNEA
+1854 QDRYDGFNKA
-1863 DVSATIGNYSFNITA
+1863 DISVTIGNYTFNTTA
-1878 DSPLASGNAFFL
+1878 DAPLASGNAFFL

-1903 SQ
+1903 S

>member
-8 KNPFENRKKLREL
+8 KNPFENRKEIREL
-21 YWTGKELTAYV
+21 YWTGKALTAYV

-52 IPPDGSQIICTP
+52 IPPDGSQIVCTP

-121 KLINAVFPQ
+121 KLINAIFPQ

-143 RSYGWDLPTP
+143 QAYGWDLPTP

-180 TINNKQYLNLLYCGG
+180 TVNNKQYLNLLYCGG

-244 GLELDVGASLVRTSD
+244 GLELDVNAPLVRTSD
-259 SALASSLEVTLEWPA
+259 SALASSFEVTLEWPA

-355 TLLTSYNNGVYTRP
+355 TLLTSYNNGVYARP

-390 VSWRQKRSTVWVYN
+390 VSWRQKRSNVWVYN

-485 FLDTAQKRITAAQKA
+485 FFDTAQKRITAAQKA

-601 EAMTALATSERQ
+601 EAVTALATSERQ

-634 GYNHAVSRIGIASG
+634 GYNHTVSRIGVASG
-648 RLVSVAAS
+648 RLASAMGS
-656 KVVLDKSVDLNP
+656 KVVLDKSVDLDP
-668 TKTYEIYITLSD
+668 AKTYEIYVTLSD
-680 DTIVKRSVASVT
+680 DMIVKRSVASVT
-692 TATKTTELAVTVPF
+692 TATKTTELTVTVPF

-806 TGNAPSDYVV
+806 AGSAPSDYVV

-823 SYEEQVSTKSTA
+823 SYEERVSTKSTA

-866 LHVAGGAYSENNT
+866 LHVHGTAYTDNNA

-891 NLSWQAATG
+891 NLSWRGATG
-900 TTVTAYNVYQG
+900 TAVAGYNVYRG
-911 IYGDKLDACKLISEK
+911 KYGMTMQQCDKVSAAQTATS
-926 QKAVACYAP
+926 CYVP
-935 VKDAGQYQFYVE
+935 TQDAGQYVFYVE
-947 SIDRDGNRFGQVLSG
+947 SIDRDGNTFGETLTG
-962 IGAIAMPGRVTDA
+962 IGSIAMPGKVTDA
-975 EAYTIYRRYQDG
+975 SAYTIYRQYQDG
-987 STGYDIV
+987 ATGYDIV
-994 VTFALPS
+994 VSFSLPA
-1001 TPSAKDV
+1001 TAAVADV
-1008 EVYYKTNHIDMTKIS
+1008 AVYYKTNHIDMTKLS

-1036 FYADWR
+1036 YYADWR
-1042 YAGKGSSRVVIP
+1042 YAGKGTSRVTIS
-1054 AAQLGDIYKLKL
+1054 AAQLGDTYRIKL

-1077 DSDATYLTL
+1077 DEDATYIELT
-1086 KVEEKQTV
+1086 VEAKQTV
-1094 PSTPA
+1094 PDTPT
-1099 GFKKDFSK
+1099 GFKKSFALGK
-1107 ENGFV
+1107 GFT
-1112 FSWDDVTDSDVDFYE
+1112 FAWDDVTNSDVDYYE
-1127 LRYDQNPGAEYNL
+1127 LRYDQNPGAAYNL
-1140 IGRVQGTRLTV
+1140 LARAQGTSITLESMPSR
-1151 RRLKARSATIY
+1151 KATIY
-1162 LYAHNATKKY
+1162 LYSHNATKKY
-1172 SYPAKLSY
+1172 SYPASLSY
-1180 DYPKLNAPGGLTI
+1180 DYPILPAPGGLTI

-1207 PNGADG
+1207 PSGADG
-1213 VRLYIEQQPID
+1213 VCLYIEHQPID
-1224 IGKNTHYTYS
+1224 IGKNTHYSYS
-1234 NQAGIYT
+1234 NVAGIYT

-1252 GYQTAEH
+1252 GYQTAEY
-1259 QAVIDPYIDPK
+1259 QAVIEPHIDPK
-1270 YIEDESIS
+1270 YFGDESLS
-1278 LKMVDKE
+1278 LEMMDKT
-1285 IQSAVADAQQA
+1285 IQGAVKDAQQA
-1296 IPRLDKV
+1296 LPNLKETAAELKKS
-1303 DNDIANINNDISV
+1303 DNEIRGTVQDTQ
-1316 AKTDLSNDIASI
+1316 K
-1328 NNKLNLSPSD
+1328 NLS
-1338 ANGYKSIQEL
+1338 A
-1348 NQKDGQLE
+1348 
-1356 SIIATNKSTQDGI
+1356 
-1369 NQEHASLIS
+1369 
-1378 QTDSDI
+1378 
-1384 KSVVLNLNNTDP
+1384 
-1396 SKSAYKS
+1396 
-1403 ISQLSQTA
+1403 
-1411 DEIKT
+1411 
-1416 TVQTNKTNSDNAISQ
+1416 
-1431 VSQKADNVKVTIE
+1431 
-1444 NNLNNTDPSKSAYK
+1444 
-1458 SISQLQVNINGLT
+1458 
-1471 STVQNNKSATDTQIS
+1471 QI
-1486 QIKQNANSLS
+1486 
-1496 STVQTYHTDAN
+1496 TE
-1507 NKISGLSSKVSQNAD
+1507 NAD
-1522 SITSVVTNLSDSEK
+1522 KITSIVTNLGDSKK
-1536 AKNNYSA
+1536 ASAAYSA
-1543 IAQMQDDIA
+1543 IAQMVDAIQ
-1552 LRVAKDDVVNQI
+1552 LRVTADNLKEMGQNGQLMSYI
-1564 NISKESILIDGK
+1564 NLTPTTVSILSKLLHITADTLIDG
-1576 KVHITGDTKFDNN
+1576 N
-1589 VIVGGMIAANS
+1589 VITNCMIKAGA
-1600 ITADKLSAET
+1600 ITADKLAASII
-1610 MELTANQGIK
+1610 ELTDSQGIK
-1620 GGGATLDAN
+1620 GGGATLDAK
-1629 GLTVRGNDGS
+1629 GLTVRGSDGS
-1639 YVVHGSN
+1639 YVVHGSK

-1652 GNGNEFSMV
+1652 GNGNNFAMI
-1661 GAIVM
+1661 GAMVM
-1666 GTVKDGQWIKFTKP
+1666 GTVKDGQWVKFTKP

-1686 VIVTPISLQTA
+1686 VIVTPISLQTGIA
-1697 IPGYNSTSLY
+1697 EYTSTNLY
-1707 LDCRPQNVTTNG
+1707 LDCRPQNVTVNG

-1734 LVPVNKTVTGHL
+1734 LVPVNKTVTGHTGY
-1746 ESYSMT
+1746 ETIT

-1766 FTINTTWAI
+1766 FTINVTWSI

-1781 ETHHEDDYHA
+1781 KTHHEDDYHA
-1791 FLGPAYL
+1791 YLGPAYL

-1822 YYKKTFSGG
+1822 YYEKTFSGG
-1831 HSETITV
+1831 DSETIAV

-1848 VATAEK
+1848 VVTT
-1854 GKWQDFNEA
+1854 GHGNWRGFDEA
-1863 DVSATIGNYSFNITA
+1863 DISATIGNYTFNTTA
-1878 DSPLASGNAFFL
+1878 DVALASGNAFFF
-1890 CTDQHNSPYTISD
+1890 CTDKHNSPYTISD
-1903 SQ
+1903 S

>member
-601 EAMTALATSERQ
+601 EAVTALATSERQ

-1151 RRLKARSATIY
+1151 GRLKARSATIY

-1278 LKMVDKE
+1278 LKMVDGTIKT
-1285 IQSAVADAQQA
+1285 AVSDAQQA
-1296 IPRLDKV
+1296 IPRLDTL
-1303 DNDIANINNDISV
+1303 DANV
-1316 AKTDLSNDIASI
+1316 TELKKTDGEILSTVAANKKASD
-1328 NNKLNLSPSD
+1328 D
-1338 ANGYKSIQEL
+1338 ADASFAS
-1348 NQKDGQLE
+1348 QLKQTAE
-1356 SIIATNKSTQDGI
+1356 SI
-1369 NQEHASLIS
+1369 
-1378 QTDSDI
+1378 
-1384 KSVVLNLNNTDP
+1384 
-1396 SKSAYKS
+1396 
-1403 ISQLSQTA
+1403 
-1411 DEIKT
+1411 
-1416 TVQTNKTNSDNAISQ
+1416 
-1431 VSQKADNVKVTIE
+1431 
-1444 NNLNNTDPSKSAYK
+1444 
-1458 SISQLQVNINGLT
+1458 T
-1471 STVQNNKSATDTQIS
+1471 STVQSNKVAQEKKNRSLDTDIS
-1486 QIKQNANSLS
+1486 QLKQTAESIT
-1496 STVQTYHTDAN
+1496 STVQSD
-1507 NKISGLSSKVSQNAD
+1507 KKELSSQITQNAD
-1522 SITSVVTNLSDSEK
+1522 KITSVVTNLSDPAK
-1536 AKNNYSA
+1536 ASAAYSA
-1543 IAQMQDDIA
+1543 IAQMIDAIQ
-1552 LRVAKDDVVNQI
+1552 LRVTADNLKEMGQSGQLMSYI
-1564 NISKESILIDGK
+1564 NLTPTAVSILSKLLHITADTLIDG
-1576 KVHITGDTKFDNN
+1576 N
-1589 VIVGGMIAANS
+1589 VITNGMIKAGA
-1600 ITADKLSAET
+1600 ITADKLAASII
-1610 MELTANQGIK
+1610 ELTANQGIK
-1620 GGGATLDAN
+1620 GGGATLDTN
-1629 GLTVRGNDGS
+1629 GLTVRGSDGS
-1639 YVVHGSN
+1639 YVVHGSS

-1652 GNGNEFSMV
+1652 GNGNTFAMV
-1661 GAIVM
+1661 GAMVM
-1666 GTVKDGQWIKFTKP
+1666 GTVKDGQWVKFTKP

-1686 VIVTPISLQTA
+1686 VIVTPISLQTSLSN
-1697 IPGYNSTSLY
+1697 YTSTNLY
-1707 LDCRPQNVTTNG
+1707 LDCRPQNVTVNG
-1719 FQAVCRTVLKAGSGG
+1719 FRAVCRTVLKAGSGG
-1734 LVPVNKTVTGHL
+1734 
-1746 ESYSMT
+1746 
-1752 IDGTE
+1752 
-1757 ITIPEKATT
+1757 TIPINKSANKDFSDLYRKGIPNLTSYTYDLAEIKVPDKATKVT
-1766 FTINTTWAI
+1766 LNSSWALENI
-1775 TNYGED
+1775 GD
-1781 ETHHEDDYHA
+1781 IRWRSDDEDDYYDYY
-1791 FLGPAYL
+1791 FGDIYVDMR
-1798 NLKIDVNGTNK
+1798 IDVNGSTLKTKRLGSSLGQKTNQAFHESK
-1809 VNKRIGTAPADDW
+1809 
-1822 YYKKTFSGG
+1822 SGND
-1831 HSETITV
+1831 SEVITV
-1838 SGGDKIKIYF
+1838 KSGDTVKIYG
-1848 VATAEK
+1848 VISVQTVK
-1854 GKWQDFNEA
+1854 RGDFNPQYG
-1863 DVSATIGNYSFNITA
+1863 DSYDGFGKGSASYILTNYSFNTTA
-1878 DSPLASGNAFFL
+1878 DAPLASGNAFFL

>member
-601 EAMTALATSERQ
+601 EAVTALATSERQ

-1151 RRLKARSATIY
+1151 GRLKARSATIY

-1278 LKMVDKE
+1278 LKMVDGTIKT
-1285 IQSAVADAQQA
+1285 AVSDAQQA
-1296 IPRLDKV
+1296 IPRLDTL
-1303 DNDIANINNDISV
+1303 DANV
-1316 AKTDLSNDIASI
+1316 TELKKTDGEILSTVAANKKASD
-1328 NNKLNLSPSD
+1328 D
-1338 ANGYKSIQEL
+1338 ADASFAS
-1348 NQKDGQLE
+1348 QLKQTAE
-1356 SIIATNKSTQDGI
+1356 SI
-1369 NQEHASLIS
+1369 
-1378 QTDSDI
+1378 
-1384 KSVVLNLNNTDP
+1384 
-1396 SKSAYKS
+1396 
-1403 ISQLSQTA
+1403 
-1411 DEIKT
+1411 
-1416 TVQTNKTNSDNAISQ
+1416 
-1431 VSQKADNVKVTIE
+1431 
-1444 NNLNNTDPSKSAYK
+1444 
-1458 SISQLQVNINGLT
+1458 T
-1471 STVQNNKSATDTQIS
+1471 STVQSDKKELSS
-1486 QIKQNANSLS
+1486 QI
-1496 STVQTYHTDAN
+1496 T
-1507 NKISGLSSKVSQNAD
+1507 QNAD
-1522 SITSVVTNLSDSEK
+1522 KITSVVTNLSDPAK
-1536 AKNNYSA
+1536 ASAAYSA
-1543 IAQMQDDIA
+1543 IAQMIDAIQ
-1552 LRVAKDDVVNQI
+1552 LRVTADNLKEMGQSGQLMSYI
-1564 NISKESILIDGK
+1564 NLTPTAVSILSKLLHITADTLIDG
-1576 KVHITGDTKFDNN
+1576 N
-1589 VIVGGMIAANS
+1589 VITNGMIKAGA
-1600 ITADKLSAET
+1600 ITADKLAASII
-1610 MELTANQGIK
+1610 ELTANQGIK
-1620 GGGATLDAN
+1620 GGGATLDTN
-1629 GLTVRGNDGS
+1629 GLTVRGSDGS
-1639 YVVHGSN
+1639 YVVHGSS

-1652 GNGNEFSMV
+1652 GNGNTFAMV
-1661 GAIVM
+1661 GAMVM
-1666 GTVKDGQWIKFTKP
+1666 GTVKDGQWVKFTKP

-1686 VIVTPISLQTA
+1686 VIVTPISLQTS
-1697 IPGYNSTSLY
+1697 ISNYTSTNLY

-1822 YYKKTFSGG
+1822 YYEKTFSGG

-1863 DVSATIGNYSFNITA
+1863 DVSATIGNYSFNTTA
-1878 DSPLASGNAFFL
+1878 DVPLASGNAFFL

>member
-8 KNPFENRKKLREL
+8 KNPFENRKEIREL

-121 KLINAVFPQ
+121 KLINAIFPQ

-229 KPISFFHT
+229 QPISFFHT

-244 GLELDVGASLVRTSD
+244 GLELDVGAPLVRTSD

-326 NGLEEGRYDVR
+326 SGLEEGRYDVR

-424 IMHQCRYFK
+424 IMHQCRRLK
-433 NINTGEMEF
+433 NINTGEAEF
-442 VHYGCSHENLDPY
+442 VHYGCSHENLDAY
-455 YEQWKDA
+455 YDQWKEA

-468 MITNE
+468 MIVNE
-473 NGEKEHRYEFDA
+473 DGEKEHRYEFDA
-485 FLDTAQKRITAAQKA
+485 FFDTAQKRITAAQKA

-601 EAMTALATSERQ
+601 EAATALATSERQ
-613 LQFIEL
+613 LQFVEL

-648 RLVSVAAS
+648 RLASATAS
-656 KVVLDKSVDLNP
+656 KVELDKSVDLDP
-668 TKTYEIYITLSD
+668 AKTYEIYVTLSD
-680 DTIVKRSVASVT
+680 DTIVKRNVASVT
-692 TATKTTELAVTVPF
+692 TAAKTAELTVTVPF
-706 DDAQMPARFDN
+706 DDAKMPARFDN

-757 ELDYSKYPVIDYSNS
+757 ELDYSKYPVVDYSS
-772 LTIATITSLTAKEQT
+772 SPSVAKITSLTAREQS
-787 RTIDQTT
+787 RTIDRTA
-794 VPDVAVAWEISS
+794 VPDVAVTWELSR
-806 TGNAPSDYVV
+806 TGIAPSSYIV
-816 QIKSRNS
+816 QIESRNS
-823 SYEEQVSTKSTA
+823 SYKEQASTKMTA
-835 YTFRSVRAGEDY
+835 YTFRSVRAGDDY

-853 IYDAVTTSHETTS
+853 IYDAVTTSYETTS
-866 LHVAGGAYSENNT
+866 LHVAGGAYSENNAT
-879 SNLIVM
+879 NLIVM
-885 LVGKGF
+885 LAGKGF

-900 TTVTAYNVYQG
+900 SAIAAYNVYQG
-911 IYGDKLDACKLISEK
+911 AYGDKLEACKRISEK
-926 QKAVACYAP
+926 QKGVSCYAP

-947 SIDRDGNRFGQVLSG
+947 SIDKDGKRYGQVLPG
-962 IGAIAMPGRVTDA
+962 IGSIAMPGRVTDA

-994 VTFALPS
+994 VTFTLPS

-1023 GPLPEGVPADELG
+1023 GSLPEGVPADELG

-1054 AAQLGDIYKLKL
+1054 AAQLGDVYKLKL

-1099 GFKKDFSK
+1099 RFKKDFSK

-1151 RRLKARSATIY
+1151 ERLKARSATIY

-1180 DYPKLNAPGGLTI
+1180 DYPKLSAPAGVTI
-1193 EKGILSANITVPDI
+1193 DKAILSVNLSIPDLAV
-1207 PNGADG
+1207 GADG
-1213 VRLYIEQQPID
+1213 VIFCIEGRKID
-1224 IGKNTHYTYS
+1224 IGKNTHYAYA
-1234 NQAGIYT
+1234 NAPGIYT
-1241 VTACYYDIFGE
+1241 VSACYYDVFGE
-1252 GYQTAEH
+1252 GYLTAEY
-1259 QAVIDPYIDPK
+1259 QAVIDPYINPK

-1278 LKMVDKE
+1278 LKMVDNTIKT
-1285 IQSAVADAQQA
+1285 AVSDAQAA
-1296 IPRLDKV
+1296 IPRIEKIDG
-1303 DNDIANINNDISV
+1303 NIETIDGNIEKINGNITELK
-1316 AKTDLSNDIASI
+1316 KTDGEILSTVAANKKASD
-1328 NNKLNLSPSD
+1328 D
-1338 ANGYKSIQEL
+1338 A
-1348 NQKDGQLE
+1348 D
-1356 SIIATNKSTQDGI
+1356 
-1369 NQEHASLIS
+1369 ASLAS
-1378 QTDSDI
+1378 QI
-1384 KSVVLNLNNTDP
+1384 K
-1396 SKSAYKS
+1396 
-1403 ISQLSQTA
+1403 QTA
-1411 DEIKT
+1411 
-1416 TVQTNKTNSDNAISQ
+1416 S
-1431 VSQKADNVKVTIE
+1431 
-1444 NNLNNTDPSKSAYK
+1444 
-1458 SISQLQVNINGLT
+1458 SIT
-1471 STVQNNKSATDTQIS
+1471 STVQANKKASDDADASLAS
-1486 QIKQNANSLS
+1486 QIKQTAESIT
-1496 STVQTYHTDAN
+1496 STVQS
-1507 NKISGLSSKVSQNAD
+1507 NKKELSSQITQNAD
-1522 SITSVVTNLSDSEK
+1522 KITSVITNLSDKDK
-1536 AKNNYSA
+1536 ASAAYSA
-1543 IAQMQDDIA
+1543 IAQMVDAIQ
-1552 LRVAKDDVVNQI
+1552 LRVTADNLKEMGQSGQLMSYI
-1564 NISKESILIDGK
+1564 NLTPTTVSILSKLLHITADTLIDG
-1576 KVHITGDTKFDNN
+1576 N
-1589 VIVGGMIAANS
+1589 VITNGMLQAGAV
-1600 ITADKLSAET
+1600 TADKLAASII
-1610 MELTANQGIK
+1610 ELTASQGIK
-1620 GGGATLDAN
+1620 GGSVVLDTS
-1629 GLTVRGNDGS
+1629 GLACTDSGGMTIQFGQDGMTS
-1639 YVVHGSN
+1639 K
-1646 GMEFHD
+1646 D
-1652 GNGNEFSMV
+1652 KNGNKFSILAQCM
-1661 GAIVM
+1661 M
-1666 GTVKDGQWIKFTKP
+1666 GVAKNGQYVKFSNP
-1680 WKTVPN
+1680 WTESPT
-1686 VIVTPISLQTA
+1686 VIVTPQNIQTNNPAYSTSKVRLHCYADEVTVNGFRMRAYSGIADGAGSLAKNQRCGTMTWTIWRSSSYQNLSTDFGSKSISFDVSMPSNASSVVFHGRLRTNA
-1697 IPGYNSTSLY
+1697 HFKWPRLKIPNSTKYQKLEVKCNNTTVYSGVLWNSGDGEVGVDKNTDTY
-1707 LDCRPQNVTTNG
+1707 TAVTSNSISVTQGATLNCTLTIAPCVDHPGDDSDPMDIEFILDSIDCKVEGEQ
-1719 FQAVCRTVLKAGSGG
+1719 VLDA
-1734 LVPVNKTVTGHL
+1734 
-1746 ESYSMT
+1746 
-1752 IDGTE
+1752 DGT
-1757 ITIPEKATT
+1757 
-1766 FTINTTWAI
+1766 
-1775 TNYGED
+1775 G
-1781 ETHHEDDYHA
+1781 
-1791 FLGPAYL
+1791 
-1798 NLKIDVNGTNK
+1798 
-1809 VNKRIGTAPADDW
+1809 
-1822 YYKKTFSGG
+1822 
-1831 HSETITV
+1831 
-1838 SGGDKIKIYF
+1838 
-1848 VATAEK
+1848 
-1854 GKWQDFNEA
+1854 
-1863 DVSATIGNYSFNITA
+1863 
-1878 DSPLASGNAFFL
+1878 AFFVVNRSNGL
-1890 CTDQHNSPYTISD
+1890 YTL
-1903 SQ
+1903 Q

>member
-8 KNPFENRKKLREL
+8 KNPFENRKEIREL

-121 KLINAVFPQ
+121 KLINAIFPQ

-244 GLELDVGASLVRTSD
+244 GLELDVGAPLVRTSD

-424 IMHQCRYFK
+424 IMHQCRRLK
-433 NINTGEMEF
+433 NINTGEAEF
-442 VHYGCSHENLDPY
+442 VHYGCSHENLDAY
-455 YEQWKDA
+455 YDQWKEA

-468 MITNE
+468 MIVNE
-473 NGEKEHRYEFDA
+473 DGEKEHRYEFDA
-485 FLDTAQKRITAAQKA
+485 FFDTAQKRITAAQKA

-601 EAMTALATSERQ
+601 EAATALATSERQ
-613 LQFIEL
+613 LQFVEL

-648 RLVSVAAS
+648 RLASATAS
-656 KVVLDKSVDLNP
+656 KVELDKSVDLDP
-668 TKTYEIYITLSD
+668 AKTYEIYVTLSD
-680 DTIVKRSVASVT
+680 DTIVKRNVASVT
-692 TATKTTELAVTVPF
+692 TAAKTAELTVTVPF
-706 DDAQMPARFDN
+706 DDAKMPARFDN

-757 ELDYSKYPVIDYSNS
+757 ELDYSKYPVVDYSS
-772 LTIATITSLTAKEQT
+772 SPSVAKITSLTAREQS
-787 RTIDQTT
+787 RTIDRTA
-794 VPDVAVAWEISS
+794 VPDVAVTWELSR
-806 TGNAPSDYVV
+806 TGIAPSSYIV
-816 QIKSRNS
+816 QIESRNS
-823 SYEEQVSTKSTA
+823 SYKEQTSTKMTA
-835 YTFRSVRAGEDY
+835 YTFRSVRAGDDY

-853 IYDAVTTSHETTS
+853 IYDAVTTSYETTS
-866 LHVAGGAYSENNT
+866 LHVAGGAYSENNAT
-879 SNLIVM
+879 NLIVM
-885 LVGKGF
+885 LAGKGF

-900 TTVTAYNVYQG
+900 SAIAAYNVYQG
-911 IYGDKLDACKLISEK
+911 AYGDKLEACKRISEK
-926 QKAVACYAP
+926 QKGVSCYAP

-947 SIDRDGNRFGQVLSG
+947 SIDKDGKRYGQVLPG
-962 IGAIAMPGRVTDA
+962 IGSIAMPGRVTDA

-994 VTFALPS
+994 VTFTLPS

-1036 FYADWR
+1036 FCADWR

-1054 AAQLGDIYKLKL
+1054 AAQLGDVYKLKL

-1099 GFKKDFSK
+1099 RFKKDFSK

-1140 IGRVQGTRLTV
+1140 IGRVQGTRLTIE
-1151 RRLKARSATIY
+1151 RLKARSATIY

-1180 DYPKLNAPGGLTI
+1180 DYPKLSAPAGVTI
-1193 EKGILSANITVPDI
+1193 DKAILSVNLSIPDLAV
-1207 PNGADG
+1207 GADG
-1213 VRLYIEQQPID
+1213 VIFCIEGRKID
-1224 IGKNTHYTYS
+1224 IGKNTHYAYA
-1234 NQAGIYT
+1234 NAPGIYT
-1241 VTACYYDIFGE
+1241 VSACYYDVFGE
-1252 GYQTAEH
+1252 GYLTAGY
-1259 QAVIDPYIDPK
+1259 QAVIDPYINPK

-1278 LKMVDKE
+1278 LKMVDNTIKT
-1285 IQSAVADAQQA
+1285 AVSDAQQA
-1296 IPRLDKV
+1296 IPRIDAI
-1303 DNDIANINNDISV
+1303 NGDIETINGNITELKKADGEILSTVAANK
-1316 AKTDLSNDIASI
+1316 KTSDEADTSLAS
-1328 NNKLNLSPSD
+1328 
-1338 ANGYKSIQEL
+1338 
-1348 NQKDGQLE
+1348 QLKQTAE
-1356 SIIATNKSTQDGI
+1356 SI
-1369 NQEHASLIS
+1369 
-1378 QTDSDI
+1378 
-1384 KSVVLNLNNTDP
+1384 
-1396 SKSAYKS
+1396 
-1403 ISQLSQTA
+1403 
-1411 DEIKT
+1411 
-1416 TVQTNKTNSDNAISQ
+1416 
-1431 VSQKADNVKVTIE
+1431 
-1444 NNLNNTDPSKSAYK
+1444 
-1458 SISQLQVNINGLT
+1458 T
-1471 STVQNNKSATDTQIS
+1471 STVQNNKAAQDKKNQSLDVDIS
-1486 QIKQNANSLS
+1486 QLKQTAESIT
-1496 STVQTYHTDAN
+1496 STVQSD
-1507 NKISGLSSKVSQNAD
+1507 KKELSSQISQNAD
-1522 SITSVVTNLSDSEK
+1522 KITSVVTNLSDTQK
-1536 AKNNYSA
+1536 ASAAYSA
-1543 IAQMQDDIA
+1543 IAQMVNAIQ
-1552 LRVAKDDVVNQI
+1552 LRVTADKLKEMGQSGQLMSYI
-1564 NISKESILIDGK
+1564 NLTPTTVSILSKLLHITADTLIDG
-1576 KVHITGDTKFDNN
+1576 N
-1589 VIVGGMIAANS
+1589 VITNGMIKTGA
-1600 ITADKLSAET
+1600 ITADKLAASII
-1610 MELTANQGIK
+1610 ELTKSQGIK
-1620 GGGATLDAN
+1620 GGGATLDTN

-1652 GNGNEFSMV
+1652 GNGNTFAMV
-1661 GAIVM
+1661 GATIM
-1666 GTVKDGQWIKFTKP
+1666 GTVKDGQWVKFTKP

-1697 IPGYNSTSLY
+1697 IAGYNSTNLY

-1746 ESYSMT
+1746 KSYSMT

-1781 ETHHEDDYHA
+1781 RTAHEDDYHA

-1822 YYKKTFSGG
+1822 YYEKTFSGG

-1838 SGGDKIKIYF
+1838 GGGDKIKIYF
-1848 VATAEK
+1848 VATAER
-1854 GKWQDFNEA
+1854 GRWQDFNEA
-1863 DVSATIGNYSFNITA
+1863 DVSATIGNYSFNTTA
-1878 DSPLASGNAFFL
+1878 DAPLASGNAFFL

-1903 SQ
+1903 S

>member
-8 KNPFENRKKLREL
+8 KNPFENRKEIREL

-121 KLINAVFPQ
+121 KLINAIFPQ

-244 GLELDVGASLVRTSD
+244 GLELDVGAPLVRTSD

-410 EQQPANN
+410 ERQPANN

-424 IMHQCRYFK
+424 IMHQCRRLK
-433 NINTGEMEF
+433 NINTGEAEF
-442 VHYGCSHENLDPY
+442 VHYGCSHENLDAY
-455 YEQWKDA
+455 YDQWKEA

-468 MITNE
+468 MIVNE
-473 NGEKEHRYEFDA
+473 DGEKEHRYEFDA
-485 FLDTAQKRITAAQKA
+485 FFDTAQKRITAAQKA

-601 EAMTALATSERQ
+601 EAATALATSERQ
-613 LQFIEL
+613 LQFVEL

-648 RLVSVAAS
+648 RLASATAS
-656 KVVLDKSVDLNP
+656 KVELDKSVDLDP
-668 TKTYEIYITLSD
+668 AKTYEIYVTLSD
-680 DTIVKRSVASVT
+680 DTIVKRNVASVT
-692 TATKTTELAVTVPF
+692 TAVKTAELTVTVPF
-706 DDAQMPARFDN
+706 DDAKMPARFDN

-757 ELDYSKYPVIDYSNS
+757 ELDYSKYPVVDYSS
-772 LTIATITSLTAKEQT
+772 SPSVAKITSLTAREQS
-787 RTIDQTT
+787 RTIDRTA
-794 VPDVAVAWEISS
+794 VPDVAVTWELSR
-806 TGNAPSDYVV
+806 TGIAPSSYIV
-816 QIKSRNS
+816 QIESRNS
-823 SYEEQVSTKSTA
+823 SYKEQASTKMTA
-835 YTFRSVRAGEDY
+835 YTFRSVRAGDDY

-853 IYDAVTTSHETTS
+853 IYDAVTTSYETTS
-866 LHVAGGAYSENNT
+866 LHVAGGAYSENNAT
-879 SNLIVM
+879 NLIVM
-885 LVGKGF
+885 LAGKGF

-900 TTVTAYNVYQG
+900 SAIAAYNVYQG
-911 IYGDKLDACKLISEK
+911 AYGDKLEACKRISEK
-926 QKAVACYAP
+926 QKSVSCYAP

-947 SIDRDGNRFGQVLSG
+947 SIDKDGKRYGQVLPG
-962 IGAIAMPGRVTDA
+962 IGSIAMPGRVTDA

-994 VTFALPS
+994 VTFTPPS

-1054 AAQLGDIYKLKL
+1054 AAQLGDVYKLKL

-1099 GFKKDFSK
+1099 RFKKDFSK

-1151 RRLKARSATIY
+1151 ERLKARSATIY

-1180 DYPKLNAPGGLTI
+1180 DYPKLSAPAGVTI
-1193 EKGILSANITVPDI
+1193 DKAILSVNLSIPDLAV
-1207 PNGADG
+1207 GADG
-1213 VRLYIEQQPID
+1213 VIFCIEGRKID
-1224 IGKNTHYTYS
+1224 IGKNTHYAYA
-1234 NQAGIYT
+1234 NAPGIYT
-1241 VTACYYDIFGE
+1241 VSACYYDVFGE
-1252 GYQTAEH
+1252 GYLTAEY
-1259 QAVIDPYIDPK
+1259 QAVIDPYIDQK

-1278 LKMVDKE
+1278 LKKVDGTIKT
-1285 IQSAVADAQQA
+1285 AVSDAQQA
-1296 IPRLDKV
+1296 IPRIDAI
-1303 DNDIANINNDISV
+1303 NGDIETINGNITELKKADGEILSTVAANK
-1316 AKTDLSNDIASI
+1316 KTSDEADTSLAS
-1328 NNKLNLSPSD
+1328 
-1338 ANGYKSIQEL
+1338 
-1348 NQKDGQLE
+1348 QLKQTAE
-1356 SIIATNKSTQDGI
+1356 SI
-1369 NQEHASLIS
+1369 
-1378 QTDSDI
+1378 
-1384 KSVVLNLNNTDP
+1384 
-1396 SKSAYKS
+1396 
-1403 ISQLSQTA
+1403 
-1411 DEIKT
+1411 
-1416 TVQTNKTNSDNAISQ
+1416 
-1431 VSQKADNVKVTIE
+1431 
-1444 NNLNNTDPSKSAYK
+1444 
-1458 SISQLQVNINGLT
+1458 T
-1471 STVQNNKSATDTQIS
+1471 STVQNNKAAQDKKNQSLDVDIS
-1486 QIKQNANSLS
+1486 QLKQTAESIT
-1496 STVQTYHTDAN
+1496 STVQSD
-1507 NKISGLSSKVSQNAD
+1507 KKELSSQISQNAD
-1522 SITSVVTNLSDSEK
+1522 KITSVVTNLSDTQK
-1536 AKNNYSA
+1536 ASAAYSA
-1543 IAQMQDDIA
+1543 IAQMVNAIQ
-1552 LRVAKDDVVNQI
+1552 LRVTADNLKEMGQSGQLMSYI
-1564 NISKESILIDGK
+1564 NLTPTTVSILSKLLHITADTLIDG
-1576 KVHITGDTKFDNN
+1576 N
-1589 VIVGGMIAANS
+1589 VITNGMIKAGA
-1600 ITADKLSAET
+1600 ITADKLAASII
-1610 MELTANQGIK
+1610 ELTASQGIK
-1620 GGGATLDAN
+1620 GGGATLDTN

-1652 GNGNEFSMV
+1652 GNGNTFAMV
-1661 GAIVM
+1661 GATVM

-1697 IPGYNSTSLY
+1697 IPGYNSTNLY
-1707 LDCRPQNVTTNG
+1707 LDCRPQNVTVNG

-1734 LVPVNKTVTGHL
+1734 SIPVNKLVTG
-1746 ESYSMT
+1746 STGKVGTYT
-1752 IDGTE
+1752 YDGVE
-1757 ITIPEKATT
+1757 ITIPEGATT
-1766 FTINTTWAI
+1766 FTDNITWKLV
-1775 TNYGED
+1775 NESEKSGRDSEG
-1781 ETHHEDDYHA
+1781 DYHY
-1791 FLGPAYL
+1791 FYGGNAYL
-1798 NLKIDVNGTNK
+1798 DIKIDVNGTNK
-1809 VNKRIGTAPADDW
+1809 LSKRICSAPQSWNKFTYNGTDSSSVEVS
-1822 YYKKTFSGG
+1822 SGAK
-1831 HSETITV
+1831 V
-1838 SGGDKIKIYF
+1838 KIYF
-1848 VATAEK
+1848 VLTTEK
-1854 GKWQDFNEA
+1854 TLANGFGQADISITINNYTFNTTA
-1863 DVSATIGNYSFNITA
+1863 DVA
-1878 DSPLASGNAFFL
+1878 LASGNAFFL
-1890 CTDQHNSPYTISD
+1890 CTDKHNSPYTISD
-1903 SQ
+1903 S

>member
-8 KNPFENRKKLREL
+8 KNPFENRKEIREL

-121 KLINAVFPQ
+121 KLINAIFPQ

-244 GLELDVGASLVRTSD
+244 GLELDVGAPLVRTSD

-291 FRIEYRKSGADTW
+291 FRIEYRKSDADTW

-424 IMHQCRYFK
+424 IMHQCRRLK
-433 NINTGEMEF
+433 NINTGEAEF
-442 VHYGCSHENLDPY
+442 VHYGCSHENLDAY
-455 YEQWKDA
+455 YDQWKEA

-468 MITNE
+468 MIVNE
-473 NGEKEHRYEFDA
+473 DGEKEHRYEFDA
-485 FLDTAQKRITAAQKA
+485 FFDTAQKRITAAQKA

-601 EAMTALATSERQ
+601 EAATALATSERQ
-613 LQFIEL
+613 LQFVEL

-648 RLVSVAAS
+648 RLASATAS
-656 KVVLDKSVDLNP
+656 KVELDKSVDLDP
-668 TKTYEIYITLSD
+668 AKTYEIYVTLSD
-680 DTIVKRSVASVT
+680 DTIVKRNVASVT
-692 TATKTTELAVTVPF
+692 TAAKTAELTVTVPF
-706 DDAQMPARFDN
+706 DDAKMPARFDN

-757 ELDYSKYPVIDYSNS
+757 ELDYSKYPVVDYSS
-772 LTIATITSLTAKEQT
+772 SPSVAKITSLMAREQS
-787 RTIDQTT
+787 RTIDRTA
-794 VPDVAVAWEISS
+794 VPDVAVTWELSR
-806 TGNAPSDYVV
+806 TGIAPSSYIV
-816 QIKSRNS
+816 QIESRNS
-823 SYEEQVSTKSTA
+823 SYKEQASTKMTA
-835 YTFRSVRAGEDY
+835 YTFRSVRAGDDY

-853 IYDAVTTSHETTS
+853 IYDAVTTSYETTS
-866 LHVAGGAYSENNT
+866 LHVAGGAYSENNAT
-879 SNLIVM
+879 NLIVM
-885 LVGKGF
+885 LAGKGF

-900 TTVTAYNVYQG
+900 SAIAAYNVYQG
-911 IYGDKLDACKLISEK
+911 AYGDKLEACKRISEK
-926 QKAVACYAP
+926 QKGVSCYAP

-947 SIDRDGNRFGQVLSG
+947 SIDKDGKRYGQVLPG
-962 IGAIAMPGRVTDA
+962 IGSIAMPGRVTDA

-994 VTFALPS
+994 VTFTLPS

-1054 AAQLGDIYKLKL
+1054 AAQLGDVYKLKL

-1099 GFKKDFSK
+1099 RFKKDFSK

-1151 RRLKARSATIY
+1151 ERLKARSATIY

-1180 DYPKLNAPGGLTI
+1180 DYPKLSAPAGVTI
-1193 EKGILSANITVPDI
+1193 DKAILSVNLSIPDLAV
-1207 PNGADG
+1207 GADG
-1213 VRLYIEQQPID
+1213 VVFCIGSRKID
-1224 IGKNTHYTYS
+1224 IGKNTHYAYA
-1234 NQAGIYT
+1234 NAPGIYT
-1241 VTACYYDIFGE
+1241 VSACYYDVFGE
-1252 GYQTAEH
+1252 GYLTAEY
-1259 QAVIDPYIDPK
+1259 QAVIDPYIDQK

-1278 LKMVDKE
+1278 LKKVDGTIKT
-1285 IQSAVADAQQA
+1285 AVSDAQQA
-1296 IPRLDKV
+1296 ILRIDAI
-1303 DNDIANINNDISV
+1303 NGDIETINGNITELKKADGEILSTVAANK
-1316 AKTDLSNDIASI
+1316 KTSDEADTSLAS
-1328 NNKLNLSPSD
+1328 
-1338 ANGYKSIQEL
+1338 
-1348 NQKDGQLE
+1348 QLKQTAE
-1356 SIIATNKSTQDGI
+1356 SI
-1369 NQEHASLIS
+1369 
-1378 QTDSDI
+1378 
-1384 KSVVLNLNNTDP
+1384 
-1396 SKSAYKS
+1396 
-1403 ISQLSQTA
+1403 
-1411 DEIKT
+1411 
-1416 TVQTNKTNSDNAISQ
+1416 
-1431 VSQKADNVKVTIE
+1431 
-1444 NNLNNTDPSKSAYK
+1444 
-1458 SISQLQVNINGLT
+1458 T
-1471 STVQNNKSATDTQIS
+1471 STVQNNKAAQDKKNQSLDVDIS
-1486 QIKQNANSLS
+1486 QLKQTAESIT
-1496 STVQTYHTDAN
+1496 STVQSD
-1507 NKISGLSSKVSQNAD
+1507 KKELSSQISQNAD
-1522 SITSVVTNLSDSEK
+1522 KITSVVTNLSDTQK
-1536 AKNNYSA
+1536 ASAAYSA
-1543 IAQMQDDIA
+1543 IAQMVNAIQ
-1552 LRVAKDDVVNQI
+1552 LRVTADNLKEMGQSGQLMSYI
-1564 NISKESILIDGK
+1564 NLTPTTVSILSKLLHITADTLIDG
-1576 KVHITGDTKFDNN
+1576 N
-1589 VIVGGMIAANS
+1589 VITNGMIKAGA
-1600 ITADKLSAET
+1600 ITADKLAASII
-1610 MELTANQGIK
+1610 ELTASQGIK
-1620 GGGATLDAN
+1620 GGGATLDTN

-1652 GNGNEFSMV
+1652 GNGNTFAMV
-1661 GAIVM
+1661 GATVM

-1697 IPGYNSTSLY
+1697 IPGYNSTNLY
-1707 LDCRPQNVTTNG
+1707 LDCRPQNVTVNG

-1734 LVPVNKTVTGHL
+1734 SIPVNKLVTG
-1746 ESYSMT
+1746 STGKVGTYT
-1752 IDGTE
+1752 YDGVE
-1757 ITIPEKATT
+1757 ITIPEGATT
-1766 FTINTTWAI
+1766 FTDNITWKLV
-1775 TNYGED
+1775 NESEESGRDSEG
-1781 ETHHEDDYHA
+1781 DYHY
-1791 FLGPAYL
+1791 FYGGNAYL
-1798 NLKIDVNGTNK
+1798 DIKIDVNGTNK
-1809 VNKRIGTAPADDW
+1809 LSKRICSAPQSWNKFTYNGTDSSSVEVS
-1822 YYKKTFSGG
+1822 SGAK
-1831 HSETITV
+1831 V
-1838 SGGDKIKIYF
+1838 KIYF
-1848 VATAEK
+1848 VLTTEK
-1854 GKWQDFNEA
+1854 TLANGFGQADISITINNYTFNTTA
-1863 DVSATIGNYSFNITA
+1863 DVA
-1878 DSPLASGNAFFL
+1878 LASGNAFFL
-1890 CTDQHNSPYTISD
+1890 CTDKHNSPYTISD
-1903 SQ
+1903 S